1 MSIYKSAV
9 NKPVT
14 TLMVFAA
21 VMVAGLYALYHLP
34 IDQFPEIE
42 PPFVTVMTTYSGA
55 NASEIETNITEL
67 LEDAFNS
74 VQGIKEIYSTSSDNI
89 SVISMEF
96 EWGANL
102 DEAVNDVRS
111 AIDMYYDFLP
121 DGTSRPSIFKLS
133 TSMMPILMYTV
144 TADESYNGL
153 NKILEEQVVNP
164 LKRIDGIGS
173 INVTGAPKRYVYV
186 DVDAKKM
193 DAAGLSLEQVTNA
206 IAVNN
211 MNLPAGNVKMG
222 RETYQL
228 RVEGEFEFS
237 EEIRN
242 LVVGV
247 FNNAPVF
254 IRDIA
259 QVNDTVKDLSLE
271 ERSNGAQAA
280 RLTITR
286 QSGAN
291 SVAVCKKVKKELE
304 QLETNLPT
312 DIETHLVFD
321 TSKFISRSISN
332 LSSALFFALLFVVV
346 VVLFF
351 VGRFRATLIIALTIP
366 ISLVVAAIYLFAT
379 GSSLNIISMS
389 SLSIAIGMV
398 VDDAIV
404 VLENITKH
412 IRRGSNP
419 REAAIYATNEVW
431 VSVIVTTLVI
441 VAVFMPLTMLG
452 GMTGIMFKELGW
464 IVTIT
469 VCTSTA
475 AAISLTPMLSSRLLK
490 SRDKDEKPRLYDRTI
505 GKMLDSMDD
514 AYERLLRKAL
524 KHKVLILLVSIV
536 IFILSL
542 GLFRFIGT
550 EFMPSADQSRLS
562 ASIELQTGTRVE
574 QTLETT
580 SAIEQYIMNNCP
592 EVTLL
597 SSSTGSIDEAG
608 FAAMMSNSGSHL
620 INLNI
625 RLKDIDQRD
634 RSDIEIAE
642 QIRTY
647 LTTLPEVINYTVSAG
662 GLGMGVMGGA
672 STVDVEILGYDID
685 KTNAL
690 AQDVKILCQNLEGA
704 RDITISRKDD
714 KAELQVVLDKEK
726 LALHGLNS
734 ATVSNFI
741 RSRVYGATAG
751 YFREGG
757 EEYDIVVRL
766 EEQYRNSITDLEQLS
781 ISTATGTM
789 IKLSEIG
796 EIKEFW
802 SPPSID
808 RQRRERIVKVSV
820 TPVGV
825 SLGEMAASIQTVM
838 NGLEIPQDVII
849 NIGGDYEEQQ
859 ESFADLGLLFLLVIV
874 LVYLVMASQ
883 FESYSRPFVIMF
895 SIPFA
900 VTGAALAL
908 WITGTD
914 LSMIAA
920 LGLVLLVGIVVKNG
934 IVLVDF
940 INLMRDRGLEVNEA
954 IAVSGKSRLRPVLM
968 TAATTILG
976 MFPMAL
982 GIGEGSEIWS
992 PMGITIIGGMVVS
1005 TAITMIL
1012 IPVMYGLVARHG
1024 DRDKQEKA
1032 RKQFVFMND

>member
-133 TSMMPILMYTV
+133 TNMMPVLMYTV
-144 TADESYNGL
+144 TANESYNGL

-271 ERSNGAQAA
+271 ERSNGSQAA
-280 RLTITR
+280 RLSITR

-291 SVAVCKKVKKELE
+291 SVEVCKKVKKQLE
-304 QLETNLPT
+304 QLEKNLPT
-312 DIETHLVFD
+312 DVKTHLIFD
-321 TSKFISRSISN
+321 TSKFISSSISN
-332 LSSALFFALLFVVV
+332 LASALFFALLFVVV

-366 ISLVVAAIYLFAT
+366 ISLVVAAIFLFAT

-419 REAAIYATNEVW
+419 REASIYATNEVW

-469 VCTSTA
+469 VCTSTV

-490 SRDKDEKPRLYDRTI
+490 SREDEKPRWYDRTI
-505 GKMLDSMDD
+505 GKMLDRMDE
-514 AYERLLRKAL
+514 AYENLLRKAL
-524 KHKVLILLVSIV
+524 RHKVLILVSSLA
-536 IFILSL
+536 IFVLSL

-550 EFMPSADQSRLS
+550 EFLPSADQSRLS
-562 ASIELQTGTRVE
+562 ASIELQTGIRVE
-574 QTLETT
+574 KTLETT
-580 SAIEQYIMNNCP
+580 SAIEQYIMENCP

-597 SSSTGSIDEAG
+597 SSSTGSLDEAG
-608 FAAMMSNSGSHL
+608 FAAMFSNSGSHL

-625 RLKDIDQRD
+625 RLKEINQRK
-634 RSDIEIAE
+634 RSDTEIAE
-642 QIRTY
+642 QIRSY
-647 LTTLPEVINYTVSAG
+647 LGTLPEVINYTVVAG
-662 GLGMGVMGGA
+662 GTGMGGGN
-672 STVDVEILGYDID
+672 STVDVEIMGYDFD

-690 AQDVKILCQNLEGA
+690 AQEVKALCQNLDGA
-704 RDITISRKDD
+704 RDISISRKDD

-726 LALHGLNS
+726 MALHGLNS

-741 RSRVYGATAG
+741 RNRVYGATAG

-766 EEQYRNSITDLEQLS
+766 EEQYRNSISDLNQLS
-781 ISTATGTM
+781 IPTAMGTL
-789 IKLSEIG
+789 IKLGEIG

-825 SLGEMAASIQTVM
+825 SLGEMAASVQTLV
-838 NGLEIPQDVII
+838 NGMEIPQGVMV

-859 ESFADLGLLFLLVIV
+859 ESFADLGLLFLAVIV

-895 SIPFA
+895 SVPFA
-900 VTGAALAL
+900 ITGATLAL

-920 LGLVLLVGIVVKNG
+920 LGLVLLVGIIVKNG

-940 INLMRDRGLEVNEA
+940 INLMRDRGLELNEA
-954 IAVSGKSRLRPVLM
+954 IAVAGKSRLKPVLM
-968 TAATTILG
+968 TATTTILG

-992 PMGITIIGGMVVS
+992 PMGITIIGGMLVS
-1005 TAITMIL
+1005 TAITMVL

>member
-55 NASEIETNITEL
+55 NASEIESNITEL

-121 DGTSRPSIFKLS
+121 EGTSRPSIFKLS
-133 TSMMPILMYTV
+133 TNMMPVLMYTV

-222 RETYQL
+222 REIYQL

-271 ERSNGAQAA
+271 ERSNGLQAA
-280 RLTITR
+280 RLSITR

-291 SVAVCKKVKKELE
+291 SVAVCKKVKKQLE
-304 QLETNLPT
+304 QLEKNLPT
-312 DIETHLVFD
+312 DVKTHLIFD
-321 TSKFISRSISN
+321 TSKFISSSISN

-366 ISLVVAAIYLFAT
+366 ISLVVAAIFLFAT

-419 REAAIYATNEVW
+419 REASIYATNEVW

-469 VCTSTA
+469 VCTSTV
-475 AAISLTPMLSSRLLK
+475 AAISLTPMLSSKLLK
-490 SRDKDEKPRLYDRTI
+490 SRKDEKPGWYDRTI
-505 GKMLDSMDD
+505 GKMLDRMDE
-514 AYERLLRKAL
+514 AYENLLRKAL
-524 KHKVLILLVSIV
+524 RHKVLILVSSLA
-536 IFILSL
+536 IFVLSL

-574 QTLETT
+574 KTLETT
-580 SAIEQYIMNNCP
+580 SAIEQYIMEHCP

-597 SSSTGSIDEAG
+597 SSSTGSLDEAG
-608 FAAMMSNSGSHL
+608 LAAMFSKSGSHL

-625 RLKDIDQRD
+625 RLKEINQRK
-634 RSDIEIAE
+634 RSDTDIAE
-642 QIRTY
+642 QIRSY
-647 LTTLPEVINYTVSAG
+647 LGTLPEVINYTVVAG
-662 GLGMGVMGGA
+662 GSGMGGMGGN
-672 STVDVEILGYDID
+672 STVDVEILGYDFD

-690 AQDVKILCQNLEGA
+690 AQEVKALCQNLDGA
-704 RDITISRKDD
+704 RDVSISRKDD

-726 LALHGLNS
+726 MALHGLNS
-734 ATVSNFI
+734 AGVSNFI

-766 EEQYRNSITDLEQLS
+766 EEQYRNSISDLKQLS
-781 ISTATGTM
+781 IPTAMGTL
-789 IKLSEIG
+789 IKLGEIG

-802 SPPSID
+802 SPPAIE

-825 SLGEMAASIQTVM
+825 SLGEMAASVQTLV
-838 NGLEIPQDVII
+838 NGMEIPQGII
-849 NIGGDYEEQQ
+849 VNIGGDYEEQQ
-859 ESFADLGLLFLLVIV
+859 ESFADLGLLFLAVIV

-895 SIPFA
+895 SVPFA

-940 INLMRDRGLEVNEA
+940 INLMRDRGLELNEA
-954 IAVSGKSRLRPVLM
+954 IAVAGKSRLKPVLM
-968 TAATTILG
+968 TATTTILG

-992 PMGITIIGGMVVS
+992 PMGITIIGGMLVS
-1005 TAITMIL
+1005 TAITMVL

>member
-1 MSIYKSAV
+1 M
-9 NKPVT
+9 
-14 TLMVFAA
+14 
-21 VMVAGLYALYHLP
+21 
-34 IDQFPEIE
+34 
-42 PPFVTVMTTYSGA
+42 
-55 NASEIETNITEL
+55 
-67 LEDAFNS
+67 
-74 VQGIKEIYSTSSDNI
+74 
-89 SVISMEF
+89 
-96 EWGANL
+96 
-102 DEAVNDVRS
+102 
-111 AIDMYYDFLP
+111 
-121 DGTSRPSIFKLS
+121 
-133 TSMMPILMYTV
+133 
-144 TADESYNGL
+144 
-153 NKILEEQVVNP
+153 
-164 LKRIDGIGS
+164 
-173 INVTGAPKRYVYV
+173 
-186 DVDAKKM
+186 
-193 DAAGLSLEQVTNA
+193 
-206 IAVNN
+206 
-211 MNLPAGNVKMG
+211 
-222 RETYQL
+222 
-228 RVEGEFEFS
+228 
-237 EEIRN
+237 
-242 LVVGV
+242 VGV

-271 ERSNGAQAA
+271 ERSNGSQAA
-280 RLTITR
+280 RLSITR

-291 SVAVCKKVKKELE
+291 SVEVCKKVKKQLD
-304 QLETNLPT
+304 QLEKNLPT
-312 DIETHLVFD
+312 DVKTHLIFD
-321 TSKFISRSISN
+321 TSKFISSSISN
-332 LSSALFFALLFVVV
+332 LASALFFALLFVVV

-366 ISLVVAAIYLFAT
+366 ISLVVAAIFLFAT

-419 REAAIYATNEVW
+419 REASIYATNEVW

-469 VCTSTA
+469 VCTSTV

-490 SRDKDEKPRLYDRTI
+490 SREDEKPRWYDRTI
-505 GKMLDSMDD
+505 GKMLDRMDE
-514 AYERLLRKAL
+514 AYENLLRKAL
-524 KHKVLILLVSIV
+524 RHKVLILVSSLA
-536 IFILSL
+536 IFVLSL

-550 EFMPSADQSRLS
+550 EFLPSADQSRLS

-574 QTLETT
+574 KTLETT
-580 SAIEQYIMNNCP
+580 SAIEQYIMENCP

-597 SSSTGSIDEAG
+597 SSSTGSLDEAG
-608 FAAMMSNSGSHL
+608 FAAMFSNSGSHL

-625 RLKDIDQRD
+625 RLKEINQRK
-634 RSDIEIAE
+634 RSDTEIAE
-642 QIRTY
+642 QIRSY
-647 LTTLPEVINYTVSAG
+647 LGTLPEVINYTVVAG
-662 GLGMGVMGGA
+662 GTGMGGGN
-672 STVDVEILGYDID
+672 STVDVEIMGYDFD

-690 AQDVKILCQNLEGA
+690 AQEVKALCQNLDGA
-704 RDITISRKDD
+704 RDISISRKDD

-726 LALHGLNS
+726 MALHGLNS

-741 RSRVYGATAG
+741 RNRVYGATAG

-766 EEQYRNSITDLEQLS
+766 EEQYRNSISDLEQLS
-781 ISTATGTM
+781 IPTAMGTL
-789 IKLSEIG
+789 IKLGEIG

-825 SLGEMAASIQTVM
+825 SLGEMAASVQTLV
-838 NGLEIPQDVII
+838 NGMEIPQGVMV

-859 ESFADLGLLFLLVIV
+859 ESFADLGLLFLAVIV

-895 SIPFA
+895 SVPFA
-900 VTGAALAL
+900 ITGAALAL

-940 INLMRDRGLEVNEA
+940 INLMRDRGLELNEA
-954 IAVSGKSRLRPVLM
+954 IAVAGKSRLKPVLM
-968 TAATTILG
+968 TATTTILG

-992 PMGITIIGGMVVS
+992 PMGITIIGGMLVS
-1005 TAITMIL
+1005 TAITMVL

-1024 DRDKQEKA
+1024 DRDKQEKT
-1032 RKQFVFMND
+1032 RKQFVFMNK

>member
-1 MSIYKSAV
+1 MSIYKSTV

-96 EWGANL
+96 EWGGNL

-133 TSMMPILMYTV
+133 TNMMPVLMYTV

-222 RETYQL
+222 RENYQL

-271 ERSNGAQAA
+271 ERSNGSQAA
-280 RLTITR
+280 RLSITR

-291 SVAVCKKVKKELE
+291 SVEVCKKVKKQLE
-304 QLETNLPT
+304 QLEKNLPT
-312 DIETHLVFD
+312 DVKTHLIFD
-321 TSKFISRSISN
+321 TSKFISSSISN
-332 LSSALFFALLFVVV
+332 LASALFFALLFVVV

-366 ISLVVAAIYLFAT
+366 ISLVVAAIFLFAT

-419 REAAIYATNEVW
+419 REASIYATNEVW

-469 VCTSTA
+469 VCTSTV

-490 SRDKDEKPRLYDRTI
+490 SREDEKPRWYDRTI
-505 GKMLDSMDD
+505 GKMLDRMDE
-514 AYERLLRKAL
+514 AYENLLRKAL
-524 KHKVLILLVSIV
+524 RHKVLILVSSLA
-536 IFILSL
+536 IFVLSL

-550 EFMPSADQSRLS
+550 EFLPSADQSRLS

-574 QTLETT
+574 KTLETT
-580 SAIEQYIMNNCP
+580 SAIEQYIMENCP

-597 SSSTGSIDEAG
+597 SSSTGSLDEAG
-608 FAAMMSNSGSHL
+608 FAAMFSNSGSHL

-625 RLKDIDQRD
+625 RLKEINQRK
-634 RSDIEIAE
+634 RSDTEIAE
-642 QIRTY
+642 QIRSY
-647 LTTLPEVINYTVSAG
+647 LGTLPEVINYTVVAG
-662 GLGMGVMGGA
+662 GTGMGGGN
-672 STVDVEILGYDID
+672 STGDVEIMGYDFD

-690 AQDVKILCQNLEGA
+690 AQEVKALCQNLDGA
-704 RDITISRKDD
+704 RDISISRKDD

-726 LALHGLNS
+726 MALHGLNS

-741 RSRVYGATAG
+741 RNRVYGATAG

-766 EEQYRNSITDLEQLS
+766 EEQYRNSISDLNQLS
-781 ISTATGTM
+781 IPTAMGTL

-796 EIKEFW
+796 EIREFW

-825 SLGEMAASIQTVM
+825 SLGEMAASVQTLV
-838 NGLEIPQDVII
+838 NGMEIPEGVMV

-859 ESFADLGLLFLLVIV
+859 ESFADLGLLFLAVIV

-895 SIPFA
+895 SVPFA
-900 VTGAALAL
+900 ITGATLAL

-940 INLMRDRGLEVNEA
+940 INLMRDRGLELNEA
-954 IAVSGKSRLRPVLM
+954 IAVAGKSRLKPVLM
-968 TAATTILG
+968 TATTTILG

-992 PMGITIIGGMVVS
+992 PMGITIIGGMLVS
-1005 TAITMIL
+1005 TAITMVL

>member
-133 TSMMPILMYTV
+133 TNMMPVLMYTV
-144 TADESYNGL
+144 TANESYNGL

-271 ERSNGAQAA
+271 ERSNGSQAA
-280 RLTITR
+280 RLSITR

-291 SVAVCKKVKKELE
+291 SVEVCKKVKKQLD
-304 QLETNLPT
+304 QLEKNLPT
-312 DIETHLVFD
+312 DVKTHLIFD
-321 TSKFISRSISN
+321 TSKFISSSISN
-332 LSSALFFALLFVVV
+332 LASALFFALLFVVV

-366 ISLVVAAIYLFAT
+366 ISLVVAAIFLFAT

-419 REAAIYATNEVW
+419 REASIYATNEVW

-469 VCTSTA
+469 VCTSTV

-490 SRDKDEKPRLYDRTI
+490 SREDEKPRWYDRTI
-505 GKMLDSMDD
+505 GKMLDRMDE
-514 AYERLLRKAL
+514 AYENLLRKAL
-524 KHKVLILLVSIV
+524 RHKVLILVSSLA
-536 IFILSL
+536 IFVLSL

-550 EFMPSADQSRLS
+550 EFLPSADQSRLS

-574 QTLETT
+574 KTLETT
-580 SAIEQYIMNNCP
+580 SAIEQYIMENCP

-597 SSSTGSIDEAG
+597 SSSTGSLDEAG
-608 FAAMMSNSGSHL
+608 FAAMFSNSGSHL

-625 RLKDIDQRD
+625 RLKEINQRK
-634 RSDIEIAE
+634 RSDTEIAE
-642 QIRTY
+642 QIRSY
-647 LTTLPEVINYTVSAG
+647 LGTLPEVINYTVVAG
-662 GLGMGVMGGA
+662 GTGMGGGN
-672 STVDVEILGYDID
+672 STVDVEIMGYDFD

-690 AQDVKILCQNLEGA
+690 AQEVKALCQNLDGA
-704 RDITISRKDD
+704 RDISISRKDD

-726 LALHGLNS
+726 MALHGLNS

-741 RSRVYGATAG
+741 RNRVYGATAG

-766 EEQYRNSITDLEQLS
+766 EEQYRNSISDLNQLS
-781 ISTATGTM
+781 IPTAMGTL

-796 EIKEFW
+796 EIREFW

-825 SLGEMAASIQTVM
+825 SLGEMAASVQTLV
-838 NGLEIPQDVII
+838 NGMEIPQGVMV

-859 ESFADLGLLFLLVIV
+859 ESFADLGLLFLAVIV

-895 SIPFA
+895 SVPFA
-900 VTGAALAL
+900 ITGATLAL

-940 INLMRDRGLEVNEA
+940 INLMRDRGLELNEA
-954 IAVSGKSRLRPVLM
+954 IAVAGKSRLKPVLM
-968 TAATTILG
+968 TATTTILG

-992 PMGITIIGGMVVS
+992 PMGITIIGGMLVS
-1005 TAITMIL
+1005 TAITMVL

>member
-133 TSMMPILMYTV
+133 TNMMPVLMYTV
-144 TADESYNGL
+144 TANESYNGL

-271 ERSNGAQAA
+271 ERSNGSQAA
-280 RLTITR
+280 RLSITR

-291 SVAVCKKVKKELE
+291 SVEVCKKVKKQLD
-304 QLETNLPT
+304 QLEKNLPT
-312 DIETHLVFD
+312 DVKTHLIFD
-321 TSKFISRSISN
+321 TSKFISSSISN
-332 LSSALFFALLFVVV
+332 LASALFFALLFVVV

-366 ISLVVAAIYLFAT
+366 ISLVVAAIFLFAT

-419 REAAIYATNEVW
+419 REASIYATNEVW

-469 VCTSTA
+469 VCTSTV

-490 SRDKDEKPRLYDRTI
+490 SREDEKPRWYDRTI
-505 GKMLDSMDD
+505 GKMLDRMDE
-514 AYERLLRKAL
+514 AYENLLRKAL
-524 KHKVLILLVSIV
+524 RHKVLILVSSLA
-536 IFILSL
+536 IFVLSL

-550 EFMPSADQSRLS
+550 EFLPSADQSRLS

-574 QTLETT
+574 KTLETT
-580 SAIEQYIMNNCP
+580 SAIEQYIMENCP

-597 SSSTGSIDEAG
+597 SSSTGSLDEAG
-608 FAAMMSNSGSHL
+608 FAAMFSNSGSHL

-625 RLKDIDQRD
+625 RLKEINQRK
-634 RSDIEIAE
+634 RSDTEIAE
-642 QIRTY
+642 QIRSY
-647 LTTLPEVINYTVSAG
+647 LGTLPEVINYTVVAG
-662 GLGMGVMGGA
+662 GTGMGGGN
-672 STVDVEILGYDID
+672 STVDVEIMGYDFD

-690 AQDVKILCQNLEGA
+690 AQEVKALCQNLDGA
-704 RDITISRKDD
+704 RDI
-714 KAELQVVLDKEK
+714 
-726 LALHGLNS
+726 
-734 ATVSNFI
+734 
-741 RSRVYGATAG
+741 
-751 YFREGG
+751 
-757 EEYDIVVRL
+757 
-766 EEQYRNSITDLEQLS
+766 S
-781 ISTATGTM
+781 ISAKTTKPNCRWCSTKKKWPCTA
-789 IKLSEIG
+789 
-796 EIKEFW
+796 
-802 SPPSID
+802 
-808 RQRRERIVKVSV
+808 
-820 TPVGV
+820 
-825 SLGEMAASIQTVM
+825 
-838 NGLEIPQDVII
+838 
-849 NIGGDYEEQQ
+849 
-859 ESFADLGLLFLLVIV
+859 
-874 LVYLVMASQ
+874 
-883 FESYSRPFVIMF
+883 
-895 SIPFA
+895 
-900 VTGAALAL
+900 
-908 WITGTD
+908 
-914 LSMIAA
+914 
-920 LGLVLLVGIVVKNG
+920 
-934 IVLVDF
+934 
-940 INLMRDRGLEVNEA
+940 
-954 IAVSGKSRLRPVLM
+954 
-968 TAATTILG
+968 
-976 MFPMAL
+976 
-982 GIGEGSEIWS
+982 
-992 PMGITIIGGMVVS
+992 
-1005 TAITMIL
+1005 
-1012 IPVMYGLVARHG
+1012 
-1024 DRDKQEKA
+1024 
-1032 RKQFVFMND
+1032 

>member
-133 TSMMPILMYTV
+133 TNMMPVLMYTV
-144 TADESYNGL
+144 TANESYNGL

-271 ERSNGAQAA
+271 ERSNGSQAA
-280 RLTITR
+280 RLSITR

-291 SVAVCKKVKKELE
+291 SVEVCKKVKKQLD
-304 QLETNLPT
+304 QLEKNLPT
-312 DIETHLVFD
+312 DVKTHLIFD
-321 TSKFISRSISN
+321 TSKFISSSISN
-332 LSSALFFALLFVVV
+332 LASALFFALLFVVV

-366 ISLVVAAIYLFAT
+366 ISLVVAAIFLFAT

-419 REAAIYATNEVW
+419 REASIYATNEVW

-469 VCTSTA
+469 VCTSTV

-490 SRDKDEKPRLYDRTI
+490 SREDEKPRWYDRTI
-505 GKMLDSMDD
+505 GKMLDRMDE
-514 AYERLLRKAL
+514 AYENLLRKAL
-524 KHKVLILLVSIV
+524 RHKVLILVSSLA
-536 IFILSL
+536 IFVLSL

-550 EFMPSADQSRLS
+550 EFLPSADQSRLS

-574 QTLETT
+574 KTLETT
-580 SAIEQYIMNNCP
+580 SAIEQYIMENCP

-597 SSSTGSIDEAG
+597 SSSTGSLDEAG
-608 FAAMMSNSGSHL
+608 FAAMFSNSGSHL

-625 RLKDIDQRD
+625 RLKEINQRK
-634 RSDIEIAE
+634 RSDTEIAE
-642 QIRTY
+642 QIRSY
-647 LTTLPEVINYTVSAG
+647 LGTLPEVINYTVVAG
-662 GLGMGVMGGA
+662 GTGMGGGN
-672 STVDVEILGYDID
+672 STVDVEIMGYDFD

-690 AQDVKILCQNLEGA
+690 AQEVKALCQNLDGA
-704 RDITISRKDD
+704 RDISISRKDD

-726 LALHGLNS
+726 MALHGLNS

-741 RSRVYGATAG
+741 RNRVYGATAG

-766 EEQYRNSITDLEQLS
+766 EEQYRNSISDLNQLS
-781 ISTATGTM
+781 IPTAMGTL

-796 EIKEFW
+796 EIREFW

-825 SLGEMAASIQTVM
+825 SLGEMAASVQTLV
-838 NGLEIPQDVII
+838 NGMEIPQGVMV

-859 ESFADLGLLFLLVIV
+859 ESFADLGLLFLAVIV

-895 SIPFA
+895 SVPFA
-900 VTGAALAL
+900 ITGATLAL

-920 LGLVLLVGIVVKNG
+920 LGLVLLVGIIVKNG

-940 INLMRDRGLEVNEA
+940 INLMRDRGLELNEA
-954 IAVSGKSRLRPVLM
+954 IAVAGKSRLKPVLM
-968 TAATTILG
+968 TATTTILG

-992 PMGITIIGGMVVS
+992 PMGITIIGGMLVS
-1005 TAITMIL
+1005 TAITMVL

>member
-133 TSMMPILMYTV
+133 TNMMPVLMYTV
-144 TADESYNGL
+144 TANESYNGL

-271 ERSNGAQAA
+271 ERSNGSQAA
-280 RLTITR
+280 RLSITR

-291 SVAVCKKVKKELE
+291 SVEVCKKVKKQLD
-304 QLETNLPT
+304 QLEKNLPT
-312 DIETHLVFD
+312 DVKTHLIFD
-321 TSKFISRSISN
+321 TSKFISSSISN
-332 LSSALFFALLFVVV
+332 LASALFFALLFVVV

-366 ISLVVAAIYLFAT
+366 ISLVVAAIFLFAT

-419 REAAIYATNEVW
+419 REASIYATNEVW

-469 VCTSTA
+469 VCTSTV

-490 SRDKDEKPRLYDRTI
+490 SREDEKPRWYDRTI
-505 GKMLDSMDD
+505 GKMLDRMDE
-514 AYERLLRKAL
+514 AYENLLRKAL
-524 KHKVLILLVSIV
+524 RHKVLILVSSLA
-536 IFILSL
+536 IFVLSL

-550 EFMPSADQSRLS
+550 EFLPSADQSRLS

-574 QTLETT
+574 KTLETT
-580 SAIEQYIMNNCP
+580 SAIEQYIMENCP

-597 SSSTGSIDEAG
+597 SSSTGSLDEAG
-608 FAAMMSNSGSHL
+608 FAAMFSNSGSHL

-625 RLKDIDQRD
+625 RLKEINQRK
-634 RSDIEIAE
+634 RSDTEIAE
-642 QIRTY
+642 QIRSY
-647 LTTLPEVINYTVSAG
+647 LGTLPEVINYTVVAG
-662 GLGMGVMGGA
+662 GTGMGGGN
-672 STVDVEILGYDID
+672 STVDVEIMGYDFD

-690 AQDVKILCQNLEGA
+690 AQEVKALCQNLDGA
-704 RDITISRKDD
+704 RDISISRKDD

-726 LALHGLNS
+726 MALHGLNS

-741 RSRVYGATAG
+741 RNRVYGATAG

-766 EEQYRNSITDLEQLS
+766 EEEYRNSISDLEQLS
-781 ISTATGTM
+781 IPTAMGTL
-789 IKLSEIG
+789 IKLGEIG

-825 SLGEMAASIQTVM
+825 SLGEMAASVQTLV
-838 NGLEIPQDVII
+838 NGMEIPQGVMV

-859 ESFADLGLLFLLVIV
+859 ESFADLGLLFLAVIV

-895 SIPFA
+895 SVPFA
-900 VTGAALAL
+900 ITGAALAL

-940 INLMRDRGLEVNEA
+940 INLMRDRGLELNEA
-954 IAVSGKSRLRPVLM
+954 IAVAGKSRLKPVLM
-968 TAATTILG
+968 TATTTILG

-992 PMGITIIGGMVVS
+992 PMGITIIGGMLVS
-1005 TAITMIL
+1005 TAITMVL

>member
-133 TSMMPILMYTV
+133 TNMMPVLMYTV
-144 TADESYNGL
+144 TANESYNGL

-271 ERSNGAQAA
+271 ERSNGSQAA
-280 RLTITR
+280 RLSITR

-291 SVAVCKKVKKELE
+291 SVEVCKKVKKQLD
-304 QLETNLPT
+304 QLEKNLPT
-312 DIETHLVFD
+312 DVKTHLIFD
-321 TSKFISRSISN
+321 TSKFISSSISN
-332 LSSALFFALLFVVV
+332 LASALFFALLFVVV

-366 ISLVVAAIYLFAT
+366 ISLVVAAIFLFAT

-419 REAAIYATNEVW
+419 REASIYATNEVW

-469 VCTSTA
+469 VCTSTV

-490 SRDKDEKPRLYDRTI
+490 SREDEKPRWYDRTI
-505 GKMLDSMDD
+505 GKMLDRMDE
-514 AYERLLRKAL
+514 AYENLLRKAL
-524 KHKVLILLVSIV
+524 RHKVLILVSSLA
-536 IFILSL
+536 IFVLSL

-550 EFMPSADQSRLS
+550 EFLPSADQSRLS

-574 QTLETT
+574 KTLETT
-580 SAIEQYIMNNCP
+580 SAIEQYIMENCP

-597 SSSTGSIDEAG
+597 SSSTGSLDEAG
-608 FAAMMSNSGSHL
+608 FAAMFSNSGSHL

-625 RLKDIDQRD
+625 RLKEINQRK
-634 RSDIEIAE
+634 RSDTEIAE
-642 QIRTY
+642 QIRSY
-647 LTTLPEVINYTVSAG
+647 LGTLPEVINYTVVAG
-662 GLGMGVMGGA
+662 GTGMGGGN
-672 STVDVEILGYDID
+672 STVDVEIMGYDFD

-690 AQDVKILCQNLEGA
+690 AQEVKALCQNLDGA
-704 RDITISRKDD
+704 RDISISRKDD

-726 LALHGLNS
+726 MALHGLNS

-741 RSRVYGATAG
+741 RNRVYGATAG

-766 EEQYRNSITDLEQLS
+766 EEQYRNSISDLNQLS
-781 ISTATGTM
+781 IPTAMGTL
-789 IKLSEIG
+789 IKLGEIG

-825 SLGEMAASIQTVM
+825 SLGEMAASVQTLV
-838 NGLEIPQDVII
+838 NGMEIPQGVMV

-859 ESFADLGLLFLLVIV
+859 ESFADLGLLFLAVIV

-895 SIPFA
+895 SVPFA
-900 VTGAALAL
+900 ITGAALAL

-940 INLMRDRGLEVNEA
+940 INLMRDRGLELNEA
-954 IAVSGKSRLRPVLM
+954 IAVAGKSRLKPVLM
-968 TAATTILG
+968 TATTTILG

-992 PMGITIIGGMVVS
+992 PMGITIIGGMLVS
-1005 TAITMIL
+1005 TAITMVL

>member
-55 NASEIETNITEL
+55 NASEIESNITEL

-121 DGTSRPSIFKLS
+121 EGTSRPSIFKLS
-133 TSMMPILMYTV
+133 TNMMPVLMYTV

-222 RETYQL
+222 REIYQL

-271 ERSNGAQAA
+271 ERSNGLQAA
-280 RLTITR
+280 RLSITR

-291 SVAVCKKVKKELE
+291 SVEVCKKVKKQLE
-304 QLETNLPT
+304 QLEKNLPT
-312 DIETHLVFD
+312 DVKTHLIFD
-321 TSKFISRSISN
+321 TSKFISSSISN

-366 ISLVVAAIYLFAT
+366 ISLVVAAIFLFAT

-419 REAAIYATNEVW
+419 REASIYATNEVW

-469 VCTSTA
+469 VCTSTV
-475 AAISLTPMLSSRLLK
+475 AAISLTPMLSSKLLK
-490 SRDKDEKPRLYDRTI
+490 SRKDEKPGWYDRTI
-505 GKMLDSMDD
+505 GKMLDRMDE
-514 AYERLLRKAL
+514 AYENLLRKAL
-524 KHKVLILLVSIV
+524 RHKVLILVSSLA
-536 IFILSL
+536 IFVLSL

-574 QTLETT
+574 KTLETT
-580 SAIEQYIMNNCP
+580 SAIEQYIMEHCP

-597 SSSTGSIDEAG
+597 SSSTGSLDEAG
-608 FAAMMSNSGSHL
+608 LAAMFSKSGSHL

-625 RLKDIDQRD
+625 RLKEINQRK
-634 RSDIEIAE
+634 RSDTDIAE
-642 QIRTY
+642 QIRSY
-647 LTTLPEVINYTVSAG
+647 LGTLPEVINYTVVAG
-662 GLGMGVMGGA
+662 GSGMGGMGGN
-672 STVDVEILGYDID
+672 STVDVEILGYDFD

-690 AQDVKILCQNLEGA
+690 AQEVKALCQNLDGA
-704 RDITISRKDD
+704 RDVSISRKDD

-726 LALHGLNS
+726 MALHGLNS
-734 ATVSNFI
+734 AGVSNFI

-766 EEQYRNSITDLEQLS
+766 EEQYRNSISDLKQLS
-781 ISTATGTM
+781 IPTAMGTL
-789 IKLSEIG
+789 IKLGEIG

-802 SPPSID
+802 SPPAIE

-825 SLGEMAASIQTVM
+825 SLGEMAASVQTLV
-838 NGLEIPQDVII
+838 NGMEIPQGII
-849 NIGGDYEEQQ
+849 VNIGGDYEEQQ
-859 ESFADLGLLFLLVIV
+859 ESFADLGLLFLAVIV

-895 SIPFA
+895 SVPFA

-940 INLMRDRGLEVNEA
+940 INLMRDRGLELNEA
-954 IAVSGKSRLRPVLM
+954 IAVAGKSRLKPVLM
-968 TAATTILG
+968 TATTTILG

-992 PMGITIIGGMVVS
+992 PMGITIIGGMLVS
-1005 TAITMIL
+1005 TAITMVL

-1032 RKQFVFMND
+1032 RKQFVFMNK

>member
-133 TSMMPILMYTV
+133 TNMMPVLMYTV
-144 TADESYNGL
+144 TANESYNGL

-271 ERSNGAQAA
+271 ERSNGSQAA
-280 RLTITR
+280 RLSITR

-291 SVAVCKKVKKELE
+291 SVEVCKKVKKQLD
-304 QLETNLPT
+304 QLEKNLPT
-312 DIETHLVFD
+312 DVKTHLIFD
-321 TSKFISRSISN
+321 TSKFISSSISN
-332 LSSALFFALLFVVV
+332 LASALFFALLFVVV

-366 ISLVVAAIYLFAT
+366 ISLVVAAIFLFAT

-419 REAAIYATNEVW
+419 REASIYATNEVW

-469 VCTSTA
+469 VCTSTV

-490 SRDKDEKPRLYDRTI
+490 SREDEKPRWYDRTI
-505 GKMLDSMDD
+505 GKMLDRMDE
-514 AYERLLRKAL
+514 AYENLLRKAL
-524 KHKVLILLVSIV
+524 RHKVLILVSSLA
-536 IFILSL
+536 IFVLSL

-550 EFMPSADQSRLS
+550 EFLPSADQSRLS
-562 ASIELQTGTRVE
+562 ASIELQTGIRVE
-574 QTLETT
+574 KTLETT
-580 SAIEQYIMNNCP
+580 SAIEQYIMENCP

-597 SSSTGSIDEAG
+597 SSSTGSLDEAG
-608 FAAMMSNSGSHL
+608 FAAMFSNSGSHL

-625 RLKDIDQRD
+625 RLKEINQRK
-634 RSDIEIAE
+634 RSDTEIAE
-642 QIRTY
+642 QIRSY
-647 LTTLPEVINYTVSAG
+647 LGTLPEVINYTVVAG
-662 GLGMGVMGGA
+662 GTGMGGGN
-672 STVDVEILGYDID
+672 STVDVEIMGYDFD

-690 AQDVKILCQNLEGA
+690 AQEVKALCQNLDGA
-704 RDITISRKDD
+704 RDISISRKDD

-726 LALHGLNS
+726 MALHGLNS

-741 RSRVYGATAG
+741 RNRVYGATAG

-766 EEQYRNSITDLEQLS
+766 EEQYRNSISDLNQLS
-781 ISTATGTM
+781 IPTAMGTL

-796 EIKEFW
+796 EIREFW

-825 SLGEMAASIQTVM
+825 SLGEMAASVQTLV
-838 NGLEIPQDVII
+838 NGMEIPQGVMV

-859 ESFADLGLLFLLVIV
+859 ESFADLGLLFLAVIV

-895 SIPFA
+895 SVPFA
-900 VTGAALAL
+900 ITGAALAL

-920 LGLVLLVGIVVKNG
+920 LGLVLLVGIIVKNG

-940 INLMRDRGLEVNEA
+940 INLMRDRGLELNEA
-954 IAVSGKSRLRPVLM
+954 IAVAGKSRLKPVLM
-968 TAATTILG
+968 TATTTILG

-992 PMGITIIGGMVVS
+992 PMGITIIGGMLVS
-1005 TAITMIL
+1005 TAITMVL

>member
-1 MSIYKSAV
+1 MSIYKSTV

-133 TSMMPILMYTV
+133 TNMMPVLMYTV
-144 TADESYNGL
+144 TANESYNGL

-271 ERSNGAQAA
+271 ERSNGSQAA
-280 RLTITR
+280 RLSITR

-291 SVAVCKKVKKELE
+291 SVEVCKKVKKQLD
-304 QLETNLPT
+304 QLEKNLPT
-312 DIETHLVFD
+312 DVKTHLIFD
-321 TSKFISRSISN
+321 TSKFISSSISN
-332 LSSALFFALLFVVV
+332 LASALFFALLFVVV

-366 ISLVVAAIYLFAT
+366 ISLVVAAIFLFAT

-419 REAAIYATNEVW
+419 REASIYATNEVW

-469 VCTSTA
+469 VCTSTV

-490 SRDKDEKPRLYDRTI
+490 SREDEKPRWYDRTI
-505 GKMLDSMDD
+505 GKMLDRMDE
-514 AYERLLRKAL
+514 AYENLLRKAL
-524 KHKVLILLVSIV
+524 RHKVLILVSSLA
-536 IFILSL
+536 IFVLSL

-550 EFMPSADQSRLS
+550 EFLPSADQSRLS

-574 QTLETT
+574 KTLETT
-580 SAIEQYIMNNCP
+580 SAIEQYIMENCP

-597 SSSTGSIDEAG
+597 SSSTGSLDEAG
-608 FAAMMSNSGSHL
+608 FAAMFSNSGSHL

-625 RLKDIDQRD
+625 RLKEINQRK
-634 RSDIEIAE
+634 RSDTEIAE
-642 QIRTY
+642 QIRSY
-647 LTTLPEVINYTVSAG
+647 LGTLPEVINYTVVAG
-662 GLGMGVMGGA
+662 GTGMGGGN
-672 STVDVEILGYDID
+672 STVDVEIMGYDFD

-690 AQDVKILCQNLEGA
+690 AQEVKALCQNLDGA
-704 RDITISRKDD
+704 RDISISRKDD

-726 LALHGLNS
+726 MALHGLNS

-741 RSRVYGATAG
+741 RNRVYGATAG

-766 EEQYRNSITDLEQLS
+766 EEEYRNSISDLEQLS
-781 ISTATGTM
+781 IPTAMGTL
-789 IKLSEIG
+789 IKLGEIG

-825 SLGEMAASIQTVM
+825 SLGEMAASVQTLV
-838 NGLEIPQDVII
+838 NGMEIPQGVMV

-859 ESFADLGLLFLLVIV
+859 ESFADLGLLFLAVIV

-895 SIPFA
+895 SVPFA
-900 VTGAALAL
+900 ITGAALAL

-940 INLMRDRGLEVNEA
+940 INLMRDRGLELNEA
-954 IAVSGKSRLRPVLM
+954 IAVAGKSRLKPVLM
-968 TAATTILG
+968 TATTTILG

-992 PMGITIIGGMVVS
+992 PMGITIIGGMLVS
-1005 TAITMIL
+1005 TAITMVL

>member
-133 TSMMPILMYTV
+133 TNMMPVLMYTV

-271 ERSNGAQAA
+271 ERSNGSQAA
-280 RLTITR
+280 RLSITR

-291 SVAVCKKVKKELE
+291 SVEVCKKVKKQLE
-304 QLETNLPT
+304 QLEKNLPT
-312 DIETHLVFD
+312 DVKTHLIFD
-321 TSKFISRSISN
+321 TSKFISSSISN
-332 LSSALFFALLFVVV
+332 LASALFFALLFVVV

-366 ISLVVAAIYLFAT
+366 ISLVVAAIFLFAT

-419 REAAIYATNEVW
+419 REASIYATNEVW

-469 VCTSTA
+469 VCTSTV

-490 SRDKDEKPRLYDRTI
+490 SREDEKPRWYDRTI
-505 GKMLDSMDD
+505 GKMLDRMDE
-514 AYERLLRKAL
+514 AYENLLRKAL
-524 KHKVLILLVSIV
+524 RHKVLILVSSLA
-536 IFILSL
+536 IFVLSL

-550 EFMPSADQSRLS
+550 EFLPSADQSRLS

-574 QTLETT
+574 KTLETT
-580 SAIEQYIMNNCP
+580 SAIEQYIMENCP

-597 SSSTGSIDEAG
+597 SSSTGSLDEAG
-608 FAAMMSNSGSHL
+608 FAAMFSNSGSHL

-625 RLKDIDQRD
+625 RLKEINQRK
-634 RSDIEIAE
+634 RSDTEIAE
-642 QIRTY
+642 QIRSY
-647 LTTLPEVINYTVSAG
+647 LGTLPEVINYTVVAG
-662 GLGMGVMGGA
+662 GTGMGGGN
-672 STVDVEILGYDID
+672 STVDVEIMGYDFD

-690 AQDVKILCQNLEGA
+690 AQEVKALCQNLDGA
-704 RDITISRKDD
+704 RDISISRKDD

-726 LALHGLNS
+726 MALHGLNS

-741 RSRVYGATAG
+741 RNRVYGATAG

-766 EEQYRNSITDLEQLS
+766 EEQYRNSISDLNQLS
-781 ISTATGTM
+781 IPTAMGTL
-789 IKLSEIG
+789 IKLGEIG

-825 SLGEMAASIQTVM
+825 SLGEMAASVQTLV
-838 NGLEIPQDVII
+838 NGMEIPQGVMV

-859 ESFADLGLLFLLVIV
+859 ESFADLGLLFLAVIV

-895 SIPFA
+895 SVPFA
-900 VTGAALAL
+900 ITGATLAL

-940 INLMRDRGLEVNEA
+940 INLMRDRGLELNEA
-954 IAVSGKSRLRPVLM
+954 IAVAGKSRLKPVLM
-968 TAATTILG
+968 TATTTILG

-992 PMGITIIGGMVVS
+992 PMGITIIGGMLVS
-1005 TAITMIL
+1005 TAITMVL

>member
-1 MSIYKSAV
+1 MSIYKSTV

-133 TSMMPILMYTV
+133 TNMMPVLMYTV

-271 ERSNGAQAA
+271 ERSNGSQAA
-280 RLTITR
+280 RLSITR

-291 SVAVCKKVKKELE
+291 SVEVCKKVKKQLE
-304 QLETNLPT
+304 QLEKNLPT
-312 DIETHLVFD
+312 DVKTHLIFD
-321 TSKFISRSISN
+321 TSKFISSSISN
-332 LSSALFFALLFVVV
+332 LASALFFALLFVVV

-366 ISLVVAAIYLFAT
+366 ISLVVAAIFLFAT

-419 REAAIYATNEVW
+419 REASIYATNEVW

-469 VCTSTA
+469 VCTSTV

-490 SRDKDEKPRLYDRTI
+490 SREDEKPRWYDRTI
-505 GKMLDSMDD
+505 GKMLDRMDE
-514 AYERLLRKAL
+514 AYENLLRKAL
-524 KHKVLILLVSIV
+524 RHKVLILVSSLA
-536 IFILSL
+536 IFVLSL

-550 EFMPSADQSRLS
+550 EFLPSADQSRLS

-574 QTLETT
+574 KTLETT
-580 SAIEQYIMNNCP
+580 SAIEQYIMENCP

-597 SSSTGSIDEAG
+597 SSSTGSLDEAG
-608 FAAMMSNSGSHL
+608 FAAMFSNSGSHL
-620 INLNI
+620 INLKI
-625 RLKDIDQRD
+625 RLKEINQRK
-634 RSDIEIAE
+634 RSDTEIAE
-642 QIRTY
+642 QIRSY
-647 LTTLPEVINYTVSAG
+647 LGTLPEVINYTVVAG
-662 GLGMGVMGGA
+662 GTGMGGGN
-672 STVDVEILGYDID
+672 STVDVEIMGYDFD

-690 AQDVKILCQNLEGA
+690 AQEVKALCQNLDGA
-704 RDITISRKDD
+704 RDISISRKDD

-726 LALHGLNS
+726 MALHGLNS

-741 RSRVYGATAG
+741 RNRVYGATAG

-766 EEQYRNSITDLEQLS
+766 EEQYRNSISDLNQLS
-781 ISTATGTM
+781 IPTAMGTL

-796 EIKEFW
+796 EIREFW

-825 SLGEMAASIQTVM
+825 SLGEMAASVQTLV
-838 NGLEIPQDVII
+838 NGMEIPQGVMV

-859 ESFADLGLLFLLVIV
+859 ESFADLGLLFLAVIV

-895 SIPFA
+895 SVPFA
-900 VTGAALAL
+900 ITGAALAL

-940 INLMRDRGLEVNEA
+940 INLMRDRGLELNEA
-954 IAVSGKSRLRPVLM
+954 IAVAGKSRLKPVLM
-968 TAATTILG
+968 TATTTILG

-992 PMGITIIGGMVVS
+992 PMGITIIGGMLVS
-1005 TAITMIL
+1005 TAITMVL

>member
-1 MSIYKSAV
+1 MSIYKSTV

-133 TSMMPILMYTV
+133 TNMMPVLMYTV

-271 ERSNGAQAA
+271 ERSNGSQAA
-280 RLTITR
+280 RLSITR

-291 SVAVCKKVKKELE
+291 SVEVCKKVKKQLE
-304 QLETNLPT
+304 QLEKNLPT
-312 DIETHLVFD
+312 DVKTHLIFD
-321 TSKFISRSISN
+321 TSKFISSSISN
-332 LSSALFFALLFVVV
+332 LASALFFALLFVVV

-366 ISLVVAAIYLFAT
+366 ISLVVAAIFLFAT

-419 REAAIYATNEVW
+419 REASIYATNEVW

-469 VCTSTA
+469 VCTSTV

-490 SRDKDEKPRLYDRTI
+490 SREDEKPRWYDRTI
-505 GKMLDSMDD
+505 GKMLDRMDE
-514 AYERLLRKAL
+514 AYENLLRKAL
-524 KHKVLILLVSIV
+524 RHKVLILVSSLA
-536 IFILSL
+536 IFVLSL

-550 EFMPSADQSRLS
+550 EFLPSADQSRLS

-574 QTLETT
+574 KTLETT
-580 SAIEQYIMNNCP
+580 SAIEQYIMENCP

-597 SSSTGSIDEAG
+597 SSSTGSLDEAG
-608 FAAMMSNSGSHL
+608 FAAMFSNSGSHL

-625 RLKDIDQRD
+625 RLKEINQRK
-634 RSDIEIAE
+634 RSDTEIAE
-642 QIRTY
+642 QIRSY
-647 LTTLPEVINYTVSAG
+647 LGTLPEVINYTVVAG
-662 GLGMGVMGGA
+662 GTGMGGGN
-672 STVDVEILGYDID
+672 STVDVEIMGYDFD

-690 AQDVKILCQNLEGA
+690 AQEVKALCQNLDGA
-704 RDITISRKDD
+704 RDISISRKDD

-726 LALHGLNS
+726 MALHGLNS

-741 RSRVYGATAG
+741 RNRVYGATAG

-766 EEQYRNSITDLEQLS
+766 EEEYRTSISDLEQLS
-781 ISTATGTM
+781 IPTAMGTL
-789 IKLSEIG
+789 IKLGEIG

-825 SLGEMAASIQTVM
+825 SLGEMAASVQTLV
-838 NGLEIPQDVII
+838 NGMEIPQGVMV

-859 ESFADLGLLFLLVIV
+859 ESFADLGLLFLAVIV

-895 SIPFA
+895 SVPFA
-900 VTGAALAL
+900 ITGAALAL

-940 INLMRDRGLEVNEA
+940 INLMRDRGLELNEA
-954 IAVSGKSRLRPVLM
+954 IAVAGKSRLKPVLM
-968 TAATTILG
+968 TATTTILG

-992 PMGITIIGGMVVS
+992 PMGITIIGGMLVS
-1005 TAITMIL
+1005 TAITMVL

>member
-133 TSMMPILMYTV
+133 TNMMPVLMYTV
-144 TADESYNGL
+144 TANESYNGL

-271 ERSNGAQAA
+271 ERSNGSQAA
-280 RLTITR
+280 RLSITR

-291 SVAVCKKVKKELE
+291 SVEVCKKVKKQLE
-304 QLETNLPT
+304 QLEKNLPT
-312 DIETHLVFD
+312 DVKTHLIFD
-321 TSKFISRSISN
+321 TSKFISSSISN
-332 LSSALFFALLFVVV
+332 LASALFFALLFVVV

-366 ISLVVAAIYLFAT
+366 ISLVVAAIFLFAT

-419 REAAIYATNEVW
+419 REASIYATNEVW

-469 VCTSTA
+469 VCTSTV

-490 SRDKDEKPRLYDRTI
+490 SREDEKPRWYDRTI
-505 GKMLDSMDD
+505 GKMLDRMDE
-514 AYERLLRKAL
+514 AYENLLRKAL
-524 KHKVLILLVSIV
+524 RHKVLILVSSLA
-536 IFILSL
+536 IFVLSL

-550 EFMPSADQSRLS
+550 EFLPSADQSRLS

-574 QTLETT
+574 KTLETT
-580 SAIEQYIMNNCP
+580 SAIEQYIMENCP

-597 SSSTGSIDEAG
+597 SSSTGSLDEAG
-608 FAAMMSNSGSHL
+608 FAAMFSNSGSHL

-625 RLKDIDQRD
+625 RLKEINQRK
-634 RSDIEIAE
+634 RSDTEIAE
-642 QIRTY
+642 QIRSY
-647 LTTLPEVINYTVSAG
+647 LGTLPEVINYTVVAG
-662 GLGMGVMGGA
+662 GTGMGGGN
-672 STVDVEILGYDID
+672 STVDVEIMGYDFD

-690 AQDVKILCQNLEGA
+690 AQEVKALCQNLDGA
-704 RDITISRKDD
+704 RDISISRKDD

-726 LALHGLNS
+726 MALHGLNS

-741 RSRVYGATAG
+741 RNRVYGATAG

-766 EEQYRNSITDLEQLS
+766 EEQYRNSISDLNQLS
-781 ISTATGTM
+781 IPTAMGTL
-789 IKLSEIG
+789 IKLGEIG

-825 SLGEMAASIQTVM
+825 SLGEMAASVQTLV
-838 NGLEIPQDVII
+838 NGMEIPQGVMV

-859 ESFADLGLLFLLVIV
+859 ESFADLGLLFLAVIV

-895 SIPFA
+895 SVPFA
-900 VTGAALAL
+900 ITGATLAL

-940 INLMRDRGLEVNEA
+940 INLMRDRGLELNEA
-954 IAVSGKSRLRPVLM
+954 IAVAGKSRLKPVLM
-968 TAATTILG
+968 TATTTILG

-992 PMGITIIGGMVVS
+992 PMGITIIGGMLVS
-1005 TAITMIL
+1005 TAITMVL

>member
-133 TSMMPILMYTV
+133 TNMMPVLMYTV
-144 TADESYNGL
+144 TANESYNGL

-271 ERSNGAQAA
+271 ERSNGSQAA
-280 RLTITR
+280 RLSITR

-291 SVAVCKKVKKELE
+291 SVEVCKKVKKQLD
-304 QLETNLPT
+304 QLEKNLPT
-312 DIETHLVFD
+312 DVKTHLIFD
-321 TSKFISRSISN
+321 TSKFITSSISN
-332 LSSALFFALLFVVV
+332 LASALFFALLFVVV

-366 ISLVVAAIYLFAT
+366 ISLVVAAIFLFAT

-412 IRRGSNP
+412 IRRGSSP
-419 REAAIYATNEVW
+419 REASIYATNEVW

-452 GMTGIMFKELGW
+452 GMTGILFKELGW

-469 VCTSTA
+469 VCTSTV

-490 SRDKDEKPRLYDRTI
+490 SREDEKPRWYDRTI
-505 GKMLDSMDD
+505 GKMLDRMDE
-514 AYERLLRKAL
+514 AYENLLRKAL
-524 KHKVLILLVSIV
+524 RHKVLILVSSLT
-536 IFILSL
+536 IFVLSL

-550 EFMPSADQSRLS
+550 EFLPSADQSRLS

-574 QTLETT
+574 KTLETT
-580 SAIEQYIMNNCP
+580 SAIEQYIMENCP

-597 SSSTGSIDEAG
+597 SSSTGSLDEAG
-608 FAAMMSNSGSHL
+608 LAAMFSNSGSHL

-625 RLKDIDQRD
+625 RLKEINQRK
-634 RSDIEIAE
+634 RSDTEIAE
-642 QIRTY
+642 QIRSY
-647 LTTLPEVINYTVSAG
+647 LSTLPEVINYTVVAG
-662 GLGMGVMGGA
+662 GTGMGGGN
-672 STVDVEILGYDID
+672 STVDVEIMGYDFD

-690 AQDVKILCQNLEGA
+690 AQEVKALCQNLDGA
-704 RDITISRKDD
+704 RDISISRKDD

-1012 IPVMYGLVARHG
+1012 IPVMYGLMARHG
-1024 DRDKQEKA
+1024 DRDKQEKT
-1032 RKQFVFMND
+1032 RKQFVFMNK

>member
-133 TSMMPILMYTV
+133 TNMMPVLMYTV

-271 ERSNGAQAA
+271 ERSNGSQAA
-280 RLTITR
+280 RLSITR

-291 SVAVCKKVKKELE
+291 SVEVCKKVKKQLE
-304 QLETNLPT
+304 QLEKNLPT
-312 DIETHLVFD
+312 DVKTHLIFD
-321 TSKFISRSISN
+321 TSKFISSSISN
-332 LSSALFFALLFVVV
+332 LASALFFALLFVVV

-366 ISLVVAAIYLFAT
+366 ISLVVAAIFLFAT

-419 REAAIYATNEVW
+419 REASIYATNEVW

-469 VCTSTA
+469 VCTSTV

-490 SRDKDEKPRLYDRTI
+490 SREDEKPRWYDRTI
-505 GKMLDSMDD
+505 GKMLDRMDE
-514 AYERLLRKAL
+514 AYENLLRKAL
-524 KHKVLILLVSIV
+524 RHKVLILVSSLA
-536 IFILSL
+536 IFVLSL

-550 EFMPSADQSRLS
+550 EFLPSADQSRLS
-562 ASIELQTGTRVE
+562 ASIELQTGIRVE
-574 QTLETT
+574 KTLETT
-580 SAIEQYIMNNCP
+580 SAIEQYIMENCP

-597 SSSTGSIDEAG
+597 SSSTGSLDEAG
-608 FAAMMSNSGSHL
+608 FAAMFSNSGSHL

-625 RLKDIDQRD
+625 RLKEINQRK
-634 RSDIEIAE
+634 RSDTEIAE
-642 QIRTY
+642 QIRSY
-647 LTTLPEVINYTVSAG
+647 LGTLPEVINYTVVAG
-662 GLGMGVMGGA
+662 GTGMGGGN
-672 STVDVEILGYDID
+672 STVDVEIMGYDFD

-690 AQDVKILCQNLEGA
+690 AQEVKALCQNLDGA
-704 RDITISRKDD
+704 RDISISRKDD

-726 LALHGLNS
+726 MALHGLNS

-741 RSRVYGATAG
+741 RNRVYGATAG

-766 EEQYRNSITDLEQLS
+766 EEQYRNSISDLNQLS
-781 ISTATGTM
+781 IPTAMGTL

-796 EIKEFW
+796 EIREFW

-825 SLGEMAASIQTVM
+825 SLGEMAASVQTLV
-838 NGLEIPQDVII
+838 NGMEIPQGVMV

-859 ESFADLGLLFLLVIV
+859 ESFADLGLLFLAVIV

-895 SIPFA
+895 SVPFA
-900 VTGAALAL
+900 ITGATLAL

-940 INLMRDRGLEVNEA
+940 INLMRDRGLELNEA
-954 IAVSGKSRLRPVLM
+954 IAVAGKSRLKPVLM
-968 TAATTILG
+968 TATTTILG

-992 PMGITIIGGMVVS
+992 PMGITIIGGMLVS
-1005 TAITMIL
+1005 TAITMVL

>member
-133 TSMMPILMYTV
+133 TNMMPVLMYTV
-144 TADESYNGL
+144 TANESYNGL

-271 ERSNGAQAA
+271 ERSNGSQAA
-280 RLTITR
+280 RLSITR

-291 SVAVCKKVKKELE
+291 SVEVCKKVKKQLE
-304 QLETNLPT
+304 QLEKNLPT
-312 DIETHLVFD
+312 DVKTHLIFD
-321 TSKFISRSISN
+321 TSKFISSSISN
-332 LSSALFFALLFVVV
+332 LASALFFALLFVVV

-366 ISLVVAAIYLFAT
+366 ISLVVAAIFLFAT

-419 REAAIYATNEVW
+419 REASIYATNEVW

-469 VCTSTA
+469 VCTSTV

-490 SRDKDEKPRLYDRTI
+490 SREDEKPRWYDRTI
-505 GKMLDSMDD
+505 GKMLDRMDE
-514 AYERLLRKAL
+514 AYENLLRKAL
-524 KHKVLILLVSIV
+524 RHKVLILVSSLA
-536 IFILSL
+536 IFVLSL

-550 EFMPSADQSRLS
+550 EFLPSADQSRLS
-562 ASIELQTGTRVE
+562 ASIELQTGIRVE
-574 QTLETT
+574 KTLETT
-580 SAIEQYIMNNCP
+580 SAIEQYIMENCP

-597 SSSTGSIDEAG
+597 SSSTGSLDEAG
-608 FAAMMSNSGSHL
+608 FAAMFSNSGSHL

-625 RLKDIDQRD
+625 RLKEINQRK
-634 RSDIEIAE
+634 RSDTEIAE
-642 QIRTY
+642 QIRSY
-647 LTTLPEVINYTVSAG
+647 LGTLPEVINYTVVAG
-662 GLGMGVMGGA
+662 GTGMGGGN
-672 STVDVEILGYDID
+672 STVDVEIMGYDFD

-690 AQDVKILCQNLEGA
+690 AQEVKALCQNLDGA
-704 RDITISRKDD
+704 RDISISRKDD

-726 LALHGLNS
+726 MALHGLNS

-741 RSRVYGATAG
+741 RNRVYGATAG

-766 EEQYRNSITDLEQLS
+766 EEQYRNSISDLNQLS
-781 ISTATGTM
+781 IPTAMGTL

-796 EIKEFW
+796 EIREFW

-825 SLGEMAASIQTVM
+825 SLGEMAASVQTLV
-838 NGLEIPQDVII
+838 NGMEIPQGVMV

-859 ESFADLGLLFLLVIV
+859 ESFADLGLLFLAVIV

-895 SIPFA
+895 SVPFA
-900 VTGAALAL
+900 ITGATLAL

-920 LGLVLLVGIVVKNG
+920 LGLVLLVGIIVKNG

-940 INLMRDRGLEVNEA
+940 INLMRDRGLELNEA
-954 IAVSGKSRLRPVLM
+954 IAVAGKSRLKPVLM
-968 TAATTILG
+968 TATTTILG

-992 PMGITIIGGMVVS
+992 PMGITIIGGMLVS
-1005 TAITMIL
+1005 TAITMVL

>member
-133 TSMMPILMYTV
+133 TNMMPVLMYTV

-271 ERSNGAQAA
+271 ERSNGSQAA
-280 RLTITR
+280 RLSITR

-291 SVAVCKKVKKELE
+291 SVEVCKKVKKQLE
-304 QLETNLPT
+304 QLEKNLPT
-312 DIETHLVFD
+312 DVKTHLIFD
-321 TSKFISRSISN
+321 TSKFISSSISN
-332 LSSALFFALLFVVV
+332 LASALFFALLFVVV

-366 ISLVVAAIYLFAT
+366 ISLVVAAIFLFAT

-419 REAAIYATNEVW
+419 REASIYATNEVW

-469 VCTSTA
+469 VCTSTV

-490 SRDKDEKPRLYDRTI
+490 SREDEKPRWYDRTI
-505 GKMLDSMDD
+505 GKILDRMDE
-514 AYERLLRKAL
+514 AYENLLRKAL
-524 KHKVLILLVSIV
+524 RHKVLILVSSLA
-536 IFILSL
+536 IFVLSL

-550 EFMPSADQSRLS
+550 EFLPSADQSRLS
-562 ASIELQTGTRVE
+562 ASIELQTGIRVE
-574 QTLETT
+574 KTLETT
-580 SAIEQYIMNNCP
+580 SAIEQYIMENCP

-597 SSSTGSIDEAG
+597 SSSTGSLDEAG
-608 FAAMMSNSGSHL
+608 FAAMFSNSGSHL

-625 RLKDIDQRD
+625 RLKEINQRK
-634 RSDIEIAE
+634 RSDTEIAE
-642 QIRTY
+642 QIRSY
-647 LTTLPEVINYTVSAG
+647 LGTLPEVINYTVVAG
-662 GLGMGVMGGA
+662 GTGMGGGN
-672 STVDVEILGYDID
+672 STVDVEIMGYDFD

-690 AQDVKILCQNLEGA
+690 AQEVKALCQNLDGA
-704 RDITISRKDD
+704 RDISISRKDD

-726 LALHGLNS
+726 MALHGLNS

-741 RSRVYGATAG
+741 RNRVYGATAG

-766 EEQYRNSITDLEQLS
+766 EEQYRNSISDLNQLS
-781 ISTATGTM
+781 IPTAMGTL

-796 EIKEFW
+796 EIREFW

-825 SLGEMAASIQTVM
+825 SLGEMAASVQTLV
-838 NGLEIPQDVII
+838 NGMEIPQGVMV

-859 ESFADLGLLFLLVIV
+859 ESFADLGLLFLAVIV

-895 SIPFA
+895 SVPFA
-900 VTGAALAL
+900 ITGATLAL

-920 LGLVLLVGIVVKNG
+920 LGLVLLVGIIVKNG

-940 INLMRDRGLEVNEA
+940 INLMRDRGLELNEA
-954 IAVSGKSRLRPVLM
+954 IAVAGKSRLKPVLM
-968 TAATTILG
+968 TATTTILG

-992 PMGITIIGGMVVS
+992 PMGITIIGGMLVS
-1005 TAITMIL
+1005 TAITMVL

>member
-133 TSMMPILMYTV
+133 TNMMPVLMYTV
-144 TADESYNGL
+144 TANESYNGL

-271 ERSNGAQAA
+271 ERSNGSQAA
-280 RLTITR
+280 RLSITR

-291 SVAVCKKVKKELE
+291 SVEVCKKVKKQLE
-304 QLETNLPT
+304 QLEKNLPT
-312 DIETHLVFD
+312 DVKTHLIFD
-321 TSKFISRSISN
+321 TSKFISSSISN
-332 LSSALFFALLFVVV
+332 LASALFFALLFVVV

-366 ISLVVAAIYLFAT
+366 ISLVVAAIFLFAT

-419 REAAIYATNEVW
+419 REASIYATNEVW

-469 VCTSTA
+469 VCTSTV

-490 SRDKDEKPRLYDRTI
+490 SREDEKPRWYDRTI
-505 GKMLDSMDD
+505 GKMLDRMDE
-514 AYERLLRKAL
+514 AYENLLRKAL
-524 KHKVLILLVSIV
+524 RHKVLILVSSLA
-536 IFILSL
+536 IFVLSL

-550 EFMPSADQSRLS
+550 EFLPSADQSRLS

-574 QTLETT
+574 KTLETT
-580 SAIEQYIMNNCP
+580 SAIEQYIMENCP

-597 SSSTGSIDEAG
+597 SSSTGSLDEAG
-608 FAAMMSNSGSHL
+608 FAAMFSNSGSHL

-625 RLKDIDQRD
+625 RLKEINQRK
-634 RSDIEIAE
+634 RSDTEIAE
-642 QIRTY
+642 QIRSY
-647 LTTLPEVINYTVSAG
+647 LGTLPEVINYTVVAG
-662 GLGMGVMGGA
+662 GTGMGGGN
-672 STVDVEILGYDID
+672 STVDVEIMGYDFD

-690 AQDVKILCQNLEGA
+690 AQEVKALCQNLDGA
-704 RDITISRKDD
+704 RDISISRKDD

-726 LALHGLNS
+726 MALHGLNS

-741 RSRVYGATAG
+741 RNRVYGATAG

-766 EEQYRNSITDLEQLS
+766 EEQYRNSISDLNQLS
-781 ISTATGTM
+781 IPTAMGTL

-796 EIKEFW
+796 EIREFW

-825 SLGEMAASIQTVM
+825 SLGEMAASVQTLV
-838 NGLEIPQDVII
+838 NGMEIPQGVMV

-859 ESFADLGLLFLLVIV
+859 ESFADLGLLFLAVIV

-895 SIPFA
+895 SVPFA
-900 VTGAALAL
+900 ITGATLAL

-920 LGLVLLVGIVVKNG
+920 LGLVLLVGIIVKNG

-940 INLMRDRGLEVNEA
+940 INLMRDRGLELNEA
-954 IAVSGKSRLRPVLM
+954 IAVAGKSRLKPVLM
-968 TAATTILG
+968 TATTTILG

-992 PMGITIIGGMVVS
+992 PMGITIIGGMLVS
-1005 TAITMIL
+1005 TAITMVL

>member
-133 TSMMPILMYTV
+133 TNMMPVLMYTV

-271 ERSNGAQAA
+271 ERSNGSQAA
-280 RLTITR
+280 RLSITR

-291 SVAVCKKVKKELE
+291 SVEVCKKVKKQLD
-304 QLETNLPT
+304 QLEKNLPT
-312 DIETHLVFD
+312 DVKTHLIFD
-321 TSKFISRSISN
+321 TSKFISSSISN
-332 LSSALFFALLFVVV
+332 LASALFFALLFVVV

-366 ISLVVAAIYLFAT
+366 ISLVVAAIFLFAT

-419 REAAIYATNEVW
+419 REASIYATNEVW

-469 VCTSTA
+469 VCTSTV

-490 SRDKDEKPRLYDRTI
+490 SREDEKPRWYDRTI
-505 GKMLDSMDD
+505 GKMLDRMDE
-514 AYERLLRKAL
+514 AYENLLRKAL
-524 KHKVLILLVSIV
+524 RHKVLILVSSLA
-536 IFILSL
+536 IFVLSL

-550 EFMPSADQSRLS
+550 EFLPSADQSRLS

-574 QTLETT
+574 KTLETT
-580 SAIEQYIMNNCP
+580 SAIEQYIMENCP

-597 SSSTGSIDEAG
+597 SSSTGSLDEAG
-608 FAAMMSNSGSHL
+608 FAAMFSNSGSHL

-625 RLKDIDQRD
+625 RLKEINQRK
-634 RSDIEIAE
+634 RSDTEIAE
-642 QIRTY
+642 QIRSY
-647 LTTLPEVINYTVSAG
+647 LGTLPEVINYTVVAG
-662 GLGMGVMGGA
+662 GTGMGGGN
-672 STVDVEILGYDID
+672 STVDVEIMGYDFD

-690 AQDVKILCQNLEGA
+690 AQEVKALCQNLDGA
-704 RDITISRKDD
+704 RDISISRKDD

-726 LALHGLNS
+726 MALHGLNS

-741 RSRVYGATAG
+741 RNRVYGATAG

-766 EEQYRNSITDLEQLS
+766 EEQYRNSISDLNQLS
-781 ISTATGTM
+781 IPTAMGTL

-796 EIKEFW
+796 EIREFW

-825 SLGEMAASIQTVM
+825 SLGEMAASVQTLV
-838 NGLEIPQDVII
+838 NGMEIPQGVMV

-859 ESFADLGLLFLLVIV
+859 ESFADLGLLFLAVIV

-895 SIPFA
+895 SVPFA
-900 VTGAALAL
+900 ITGATLAL

-940 INLMRDRGLEVNEA
+940 INLMRDRGLELNEA
-954 IAVSGKSRLRPVLM
+954 IAVAGKSRLKPVLM
-968 TAATTILG
+968 TATTTILG

-992 PMGITIIGGMVVS
+992 PMGITIIGGMLVS
-1005 TAITMIL
+1005 TAITMVL

>member
-133 TSMMPILMYTV
+133 TNMMPVLMYTV
-144 TADESYNGL
+144 TANESYNGL

-271 ERSNGAQAA
+271 ERSNGSQAA
-280 RLTITR
+280 RLSITR

-291 SVAVCKKVKKELE
+291 SVEVCKKVKKQLD
-304 QLETNLPT
+304 QLEKNLPT
-312 DIETHLVFD
+312 DVKTHLIFD
-321 TSKFISRSISN
+321 TSKFISSSISN
-332 LSSALFFALLFVVV
+332 LASALFFALLFVVV

-366 ISLVVAAIYLFAT
+366 ISLVVAAIFLFAT

-419 REAAIYATNEVW
+419 REASIYATNEVW

-469 VCTSTA
+469 VCTSTV

-490 SRDKDEKPRLYDRTI
+490 SREDEKPRWYDRTI
-505 GKMLDSMDD
+505 GKMLDRMDE
-514 AYERLLRKAL
+514 AYENLLRKAL
-524 KHKVLILLVSIV
+524 RHKVLILVSSLA
-536 IFILSL
+536 IFVLSL

-550 EFMPSADQSRLS
+550 EFLPSADQSRLS

-574 QTLETT
+574 KTLETT
-580 SAIEQYIMNNCP
+580 SAIEQYIMENCP

-597 SSSTGSIDEAG
+597 SSSTGSLDEAG
-608 FAAMMSNSGSHL
+608 FAAMFSNSGSHL

-625 RLKDIDQRD
+625 RLKEINQRK
-634 RSDIEIAE
+634 RSDTEIAE
-642 QIRTY
+642 QIRSY
-647 LTTLPEVINYTVSAG
+647 LGTLPEVINYTVVAG
-662 GLGMGVMGGA
+662 GTGMGGGN
-672 STVDVEILGYDID
+672 STVDVEIMGYDFD

-690 AQDVKILCQNLEGA
+690 AQEVKALCQNLDGA
-704 RDITISRKDD
+704 RDISISRKDD

-726 LALHGLNS
+726 MALHGLNS

-741 RSRVYGATAG
+741 RNRVYGATAG

-766 EEQYRNSITDLEQLS
+766 EEEYRNSISDLEQLS
-781 ISTATGTM
+781 IPTAMGTL
-789 IKLSEIG
+789 IKLGEIG

-825 SLGEMAASIQTVM
+825 SLGEMAASVQTLV
-838 NGLEIPQDVII
+838 NGMEIPQGVMV

-859 ESFADLGLLFLLVIV
+859 ESFADLGLLFLAVIV

-895 SIPFA
+895 SVPFA
-900 VTGAALAL
+900 ITGATLAL

-920 LGLVLLVGIVVKNG
+920 LGLVLLVGIIVKNG

-940 INLMRDRGLEVNEA
+940 INLMRDRGLELNEA
-954 IAVSGKSRLRPVLM
+954 IAVAGKSRLKPVLM
-968 TAATTILG
+968 TATTTILG

-992 PMGITIIGGMVVS
+992 PMGITIIGGMLVS
-1005 TAITMIL
+1005 TAITMVL

>member
-1 MSIYKSAV
+1 
-9 NKPVT
+9 
-14 TLMVFAA
+14 
-21 VMVAGLYALYHLP
+21 
-34 IDQFPEIE
+34 
-42 PPFVTVMTTYSGA
+42 
-55 NASEIETNITEL
+55 
-67 LEDAFNS
+67 
-74 VQGIKEIYSTSSDNI
+74 
-89 SVISMEF
+89 
-96 EWGANL
+96 
-102 DEAVNDVRS
+102 
-111 AIDMYYDFLP
+111 
-121 DGTSRPSIFKLS
+121 
-133 TSMMPILMYTV
+133 
-144 TADESYNGL
+144 
-153 NKILEEQVVNP
+153 
-164 LKRIDGIGS
+164 
-173 INVTGAPKRYVYV
+173 
-186 DVDAKKM
+186 
-193 DAAGLSLEQVTNA
+193 
-206 IAVNN
+206 
-211 MNLPAGNVKMG
+211 
-222 RETYQL
+222 
-228 RVEGEFEFS
+228 
-237 EEIRN
+237 
-242 LVVGV
+242 
-247 FNNAPVF
+247 
-254 IRDIA
+254 
-259 QVNDTVKDLSLE
+259 
-271 ERSNGAQAA
+271 
-280 RLTITR
+280 
-286 QSGAN
+286 
-291 SVAVCKKVKKELE
+291 E
-304 QLETNLPT
+304 QLEKNLPT
-312 DIETHLVFD
+312 DVKTHLIFD
-321 TSKFISRSISN
+321 TSKFISSSISN
-332 LSSALFFALLFVVV
+332 LASALFFALLFVVV

-366 ISLVVAAIYLFAT
+366 ISLVVAAIFLFAT

-419 REAAIYATNEVW
+419 REASIYATNEVW

-469 VCTSTA
+469 VCTSTV

-490 SRDKDEKPRLYDRTI
+490 SREDEKPRWYDRTI
-505 GKMLDSMDD
+505 GKMLDRMDE
-514 AYERLLRKAL
+514 AYENLLRKAL
-524 KHKVLILLVSIV
+524 RHKVLILVSSLA
-536 IFILSL
+536 IFVLSL

-550 EFMPSADQSRLS
+550 EFLPSADQSRLS
-562 ASIELQTGTRVE
+562 ASIELQTGIRVE
-574 QTLETT
+574 KTLETT
-580 SAIEQYIMNNCP
+580 SAIEQYIMENCP

-597 SSSTGSIDEAG
+597 SSSTGSLDEAG
-608 FAAMMSNSGSHL
+608 FAAMFSNSGSHL

-625 RLKDIDQRD
+625 RLKEINQRK
-634 RSDIEIAE
+634 RSDTEIAE
-642 QIRTY
+642 QIRSY
-647 LTTLPEVINYTVSAG
+647 LGTLPEVINYTVVAG
-662 GLGMGVMGGA
+662 GTGMGGGN
-672 STVDVEILGYDID
+672 STVDVEIMGYDFD

-690 AQDVKILCQNLEGA
+690 AQEVKALCQNLDGA
-704 RDITISRKDD
+704 RDISISRKDD

-726 LALHGLNS
+726 MALHGLNS

-741 RSRVYGATAG
+741 RNRVYGATAG

-766 EEQYRNSITDLEQLS
+766 EEQYRNSISDLNQLS
-781 ISTATGTM
+781 IPTAMGTL

-796 EIKEFW
+796 EIREFW

-825 SLGEMAASIQTVM
+825 SLGEMAASVQTLV
-838 NGLEIPQDVII
+838 NGMEIPQGVMV

-859 ESFADLGLLFLLVIV
+859 ESFADLGLLFLAVIV

-895 SIPFA
+895 SVPFA
-900 VTGAALAL
+900 ITGATLAL

-940 INLMRDRGLEVNEA
+940 INLMRDRGLELNEA
-954 IAVSGKSRLRPVLM
+954 IAVAGKSRLKPVLM
-968 TAATTILG
+968 TATTTILG

-992 PMGITIIGGMVVS
+992 PMGITIIGGMLVS
-1005 TAITMIL
+1005 TAITMVL

>member
-133 TSMMPILMYTV
+133 TNMMPVLMYTV

-222 RETYQL
+222 RENYQL

-271 ERSNGAQAA
+271 ERSNGSQAA
-280 RLTITR
+280 RLSITR

-291 SVAVCKKVKKELE
+291 SVEVCKKVKKQLE
-304 QLETNLPT
+304 QLEKNLPT
-312 DIETHLVFD
+312 DVKTHLIFD
-321 TSKFISRSISN
+321 TSKFISSSISN
-332 LSSALFFALLFVVV
+332 LASALFFALLFVVV

-366 ISLVVAAIYLFAT
+366 ISLVVAAIFLFAT

-419 REAAIYATNEVW
+419 REASIYATNEVW

-469 VCTSTA
+469 VCTSTV

-490 SRDKDEKPRLYDRTI
+490 SREDEKPRWYDRTI
-505 GKMLDSMDD
+505 GKMLDRMDE
-514 AYERLLRKAL
+514 AYENLLRKAL
-524 KHKVLILLVSIV
+524 RHKVLILVSSLA
-536 IFILSL
+536 IFVLSL

-550 EFMPSADQSRLS
+550 EFLPSADQSRLS

-574 QTLETT
+574 KTLETT
-580 SAIEQYIMNNCP
+580 SAIEQYIMENCP

-597 SSSTGSIDEAG
+597 SSSTGSLDEAG
-608 FAAMMSNSGSHL
+608 FAAMFSNSGSHL

-625 RLKDIDQRD
+625 RLKEINQRK
-634 RSDIEIAE
+634 RSDTEIAE
-642 QIRTY
+642 QIRSY
-647 LTTLPEVINYTVSAG
+647 LGTLPEVINYTVVAG
-662 GLGMGVMGGA
+662 GTGMGGGN
-672 STVDVEILGYDID
+672 STVDVEIMGYDFD

-690 AQDVKILCQNLEGA
+690 AQEVKALCQNLDGA
-704 RDITISRKDD
+704 RDISISRKDD

-726 LALHGLNS
+726 MALHGLNS

-741 RSRVYGATAG
+741 RNRVYGATAG

-766 EEQYRNSITDLEQLS
+766 EEQYRNSISDLNQLS
-781 ISTATGTM
+781 IPTAMGTL

-796 EIKEFW
+796 EIREFW

-825 SLGEMAASIQTVM
+825 SLGEMAASVQTLV
-838 NGLEIPQDVII
+838 NGMEIPQGVMV

-859 ESFADLGLLFLLVIV
+859 ESFADLGLLFLAVIV

-895 SIPFA
+895 SVPFA
-900 VTGAALAL
+900 ITGAALAL

-940 INLMRDRGLEVNEA
+940 INLMRDRGLELNEA
-954 IAVSGKSRLRPVLM
+954 IAVAGKSRLKPVLM
-968 TAATTILG
+968 TATTTILG

-992 PMGITIIGGMVVS
+992 PMGITIIGGMLVS
-1005 TAITMIL
+1005 TAITMVL

>member
-1 MSIYKSAV
+1 
-9 NKPVT
+9 
-14 TLMVFAA
+14 
-21 VMVAGLYALYHLP
+21 
-34 IDQFPEIE
+34 
-42 PPFVTVMTTYSGA
+42 
-55 NASEIETNITEL
+55 
-67 LEDAFNS
+67 
-74 VQGIKEIYSTSSDNI
+74 
-89 SVISMEF
+89 
-96 EWGANL
+96 
-102 DEAVNDVRS
+102 
-111 AIDMYYDFLP
+111 
-121 DGTSRPSIFKLS
+121 
-133 TSMMPILMYTV
+133 MMPVLMYTV

-222 RETYQL
+222 RENYQL

-271 ERSNGAQAA
+271 ERSNGSQAA
-280 RLTITR
+280 RLSITR

-291 SVAVCKKVKKELE
+291 SVEVCKKVKKQLD
-304 QLETNLPT
+304 QLEKNLPT
-312 DIETHLVFD
+312 DVKTHLIFD
-321 TSKFISRSISN
+321 TSKFISSSISN
-332 LSSALFFALLFVVV
+332 LASALFFALLFVVV

-366 ISLVVAAIYLFAT
+366 ISLVVAAIFLFAT

-419 REAAIYATNEVW
+419 REASIYATNEVW

-469 VCTSTA
+469 VCTSTV

-490 SRDKDEKPRLYDRTI
+490 SREDEKPRWYDRTI
-505 GKMLDSMDD
+505 GKMLDRMDE
-514 AYERLLRKAL
+514 AYENLLRKAL
-524 KHKVLILLVSIV
+524 RHKVLILVSSLA
-536 IFILSL
+536 IFVLSL

-550 EFMPSADQSRLS
+550 EFLPSADQSRLS

-574 QTLETT
+574 KTLETT
-580 SAIEQYIMNNCP
+580 SAIEQYIMENCP

-597 SSSTGSIDEAG
+597 SSSTGSLDEAG
-608 FAAMMSNSGSHL
+608 FAAMFSNSGSHL

-625 RLKDIDQRD
+625 RLKEINQRK
-634 RSDIEIAE
+634 RSDTEIAE
-642 QIRTY
+642 QIRSY
-647 LTTLPEVINYTVSAG
+647 LGTLPEVINYTVVAG
-662 GLGMGVMGGA
+662 GTGMGGGN
-672 STVDVEILGYDID
+672 STVDVEIMGYDFD

-690 AQDVKILCQNLEGA
+690 AQEVKALCQNLDGA
-704 RDITISRKDD
+704 RDISISRKDD

-726 LALHGLNS
+726 MALHGLNS

-741 RSRVYGATAG
+741 RNRVYGATAG

-766 EEQYRNSITDLEQLS
+766 EEEYRNSISDLEQLS
-781 ISTATGTM
+781 IPTAMGTL
-789 IKLSEIG
+789 IKLGEIG

-825 SLGEMAASIQTVM
+825 SLGEMAASVQTLV
-838 NGLEIPQDVII
+838 NGMEIPQGVMV

-859 ESFADLGLLFLLVIV
+859 ESFADLGLLFLAVIV

-895 SIPFA
+895 SVPFA
-900 VTGAALAL
+900 ITGAALAL

-940 INLMRDRGLEVNEA
+940 INLMRDRGLELNEA
-954 IAVSGKSRLRPVLM
+954 IAVAGKSRLKPVLM
-968 TAATTILG
+968 TATTTILG

-992 PMGITIIGGMVVS
+992 PMGITIIGGMLVS
-1005 TAITMIL
+1005 TAITMVL

>member
-1 MSIYKSAV
+1 MSIYKSTV

-133 TSMMPILMYTV
+133 TNMMPVLMYTV

-271 ERSNGAQAA
+271 ERSNGSQAA
-280 RLTITR
+280 RLSITR

-291 SVAVCKKVKKELE
+291 SVEVCKKVKKQLE
-304 QLETNLPT
+304 QLEKNLPT
-312 DIETHLVFD
+312 DVKTHLIFD
-321 TSKFISRSISN
+321 TSKFISSSISN
-332 LSSALFFALLFVVV
+332 LASALFFALLFVVV

-366 ISLVVAAIYLFAT
+366 ISLVVAAIFLFAT

-419 REAAIYATNEVW
+419 REASIYATNEVW

-469 VCTSTA
+469 VCTSTV

-490 SRDKDEKPRLYDRTI
+490 SREDEKPRWYDRTI
-505 GKMLDSMDD
+505 GKILDRMDE
-514 AYERLLRKAL
+514 AYENLLRKAL
-524 KHKVLILLVSIV
+524 RHKVLILVSSLA
-536 IFILSL
+536 IFVLSL

-550 EFMPSADQSRLS
+550 EFLPSADQSRLS

-574 QTLETT
+574 KTLETT
-580 SAIEQYIMNNCP
+580 SAIEQYIMENCP

-597 SSSTGSIDEAG
+597 SSSTGSLDEAG
-608 FAAMMSNSGSHL
+608 FAAMFSNSGSHL

-625 RLKDIDQRD
+625 RLKEINQRK
-634 RSDIEIAE
+634 RSDTEIAE
-642 QIRTY
+642 QIRSY
-647 LTTLPEVINYTVSAG
+647 LGTLPEVINYTVVAG
-662 GLGMGVMGGA
+662 GTGMGGGN
-672 STVDVEILGYDID
+672 STVDVEIMGYDFD

-690 AQDVKILCQNLEGA
+690 AQEVKALCQNLDGA
-704 RDITISRKDD
+704 RDISISRKDD

-726 LALHGLNS
+726 MALHGLNS

-741 RSRVYGATAG
+741 RNRVYGATAG

-766 EEQYRNSITDLEQLS
+766 EEQYRNSISDLNQLS
-781 ISTATGTM
+781 IPTAMGTL

-796 EIKEFW
+796 EIREFW

-825 SLGEMAASIQTVM
+825 SLGEMAASVQTLV
-838 NGLEIPQDVII
+838 NGMEIPQGVMV

-859 ESFADLGLLFLLVIV
+859 ESFADLGLLFLAVIV

-895 SIPFA
+895 SVPFA
-900 VTGAALAL
+900 ITGAALAL

-940 INLMRDRGLEVNEA
+940 INLMRDRGLELNEA
-954 IAVSGKSRLRPVLM
+954 IAVAGKSRLKPVLM
-968 TAATTILG
+968 TATTTILG

-992 PMGITIIGGMVVS
+992 PMGITIIGGMLVS
-1005 TAITMIL
+1005 TAITMVL

>member
-133 TSMMPILMYTV
+133 TNMMPVLMYTV
-144 TADESYNGL
+144 TANESYNGL

-271 ERSNGAQAA
+271 ERSNGSQAA
-280 RLTITR
+280 RLSITR

-291 SVAVCKKVKKELE
+291 SVEVCKKVKKQLD
-304 QLETNLPT
+304 QLEKNLPT
-312 DIETHLVFD
+312 DVKTHLIFD
-321 TSKFISRSISN
+321 TSKFISSSISN
-332 LSSALFFALLFVVV
+332 LASALFFALLFVVV

-366 ISLVVAAIYLFAT
+366 ISLVVAAIFLFAT

-419 REAAIYATNEVW
+419 REASIYATNEVW

-469 VCTSTA
+469 VCTSTV

-490 SRDKDEKPRLYDRTI
+490 SREDEKPRWYDRTI
-505 GKMLDSMDD
+505 GKMLDRMDE
-514 AYERLLRKAL
+514 AYENLLRKAL
-524 KHKVLILLVSIV
+524 RHKVLILVSSLA
-536 IFILSL
+536 IFVLSL

-550 EFMPSADQSRLS
+550 EFLPSADQSRLS

-574 QTLETT
+574 KTLETT
-580 SAIEQYIMNNCP
+580 SAIEQYIMENCP

-597 SSSTGSIDEAG
+597 SSSTGSLDEAG
-608 FAAMMSNSGSHL
+608 FAAMFSNSGSHL

-625 RLKDIDQRD
+625 RLKEINQRK
-634 RSDIEIAE
+634 RSDTEIAE
-642 QIRTY
+642 QIRSY
-647 LTTLPEVINYTVSAG
+647 LGTLPEVINYTVVAG
-662 GLGMGVMGGA
+662 GTGMGGGN
-672 STVDVEILGYDID
+672 STVDVEIMGYDFD

-690 AQDVKILCQNLEGA
+690 AQEVKALCQNLDGA
-704 RDITISRKDD
+704 RDISISRKDD

-726 LALHGLNS
+726 MALHGLNS

-741 RSRVYGATAG
+741 RNRVYGATAG

-766 EEQYRNSITDLEQLS
+766 EEQYRNSISDLEQLS
-781 ISTATGTM
+781 IPTAMGTL
-789 IKLSEIG
+789 IKLGEIG

-825 SLGEMAASIQTVM
+825 SLGEMAASVQTLV
-838 NGLEIPQDVII
+838 NGMEIPQGVMV

-859 ESFADLGLLFLLVIV
+859 ESFADLGLLFLAVIV

-895 SIPFA
+895 SVPFA
-900 VTGAALAL
+900 ITGAALAL

-940 INLMRDRGLEVNEA
+940 INLMRDRGLELNEA
-954 IAVSGKSRLRPVLM
+954 IAVAGKSRLKPVLM
-968 TAATTILG
+968 TATTTILG

-992 PMGITIIGGMVVS
+992 PMGITIIGGMLVS
-1005 TAITMIL
+1005 TAITMVL

>member
-133 TSMMPILMYTV
+133 TNMMPVLMYTV

-271 ERSNGAQAA
+271 ERSNGSQAA
-280 RLTITR
+280 RLSITR

-291 SVAVCKKVKKELE
+291 SVEVCKKVKKQLD
-304 QLETNLPT
+304 QLEKNLPT
-312 DIETHLVFD
+312 DVKTHLIFD
-321 TSKFISRSISN
+321 TSKFISSSISN
-332 LSSALFFALLFVVV
+332 LASALFFALLFVVV

-366 ISLVVAAIYLFAT
+366 ISLVVAAIFLFAT

-419 REAAIYATNEVW
+419 REASIYATNEVW

-469 VCTSTA
+469 VCTSTV

-490 SRDKDEKPRLYDRTI
+490 SREDEKPRWYDRTI
-505 GKMLDSMDD
+505 GKMLDRMDE
-514 AYERLLRKAL
+514 AYENLLRKAL
-524 KHKVLILLVSIV
+524 RHKVLILVSSLA
-536 IFILSL
+536 IFVLSL

-550 EFMPSADQSRLS
+550 EFLPSADQSRLS

-574 QTLETT
+574 KTLETT
-580 SAIEQYIMNNCP
+580 SAIEQYIMENCP

-597 SSSTGSIDEAG
+597 SSSTGSLDEAG
-608 FAAMMSNSGSHL
+608 FAAMFSNSGSHL

-625 RLKDIDQRD
+625 RLKEINQRK
-634 RSDIEIAE
+634 RSDTEIAE
-642 QIRTY
+642 QIRSY
-647 LTTLPEVINYTVSAG
+647 LGTLPEVINYTVVAG
-662 GLGMGVMGGA
+662 GTGMGGGN
-672 STVDVEILGYDID
+672 STVDVEIMGYDFD

-690 AQDVKILCQNLEGA
+690 AQEVKALCQNLDGA
-704 RDITISRKDD
+704 RDISISRKDD

-726 LALHGLNS
+726 MALHGLNS

-741 RSRVYGATAG
+741 RNRVYGATAG

-766 EEQYRNSITDLEQLS
+766 EEEYRNSISDLEQLS
-781 ISTATGTM
+781 IPTAMGTL
-789 IKLSEIG
+789 IKLGEIG

-825 SLGEMAASIQTVM
+825 SLGEMAASVQTLV
-838 NGLEIPQDVII
+838 NGMEIPQGVMV

-859 ESFADLGLLFLLVIV
+859 ESFADLGLLFLAVIV

-895 SIPFA
+895 SVPFA
-900 VTGAALAL
+900 ITGAALAL

-940 INLMRDRGLEVNEA
+940 INLMRDRGLELNEA
-954 IAVSGKSRLRPVLM
+954 IAVAGKSRLKPVLM
-968 TAATTILG
+968 TATTTILG

-992 PMGITIIGGMVVS
+992 PMGITIIGGMLVS
-1005 TAITMIL
+1005 TAITMVL

>member
-1 MSIYKSAV
+1 MSIYKSTV

-96 EWGANL
+96 EWGGNL

-133 TSMMPILMYTV
+133 TNMMPVLMYTV

-222 RETYQL
+222 RENYQL

-271 ERSNGAQAA
+271 ERSNGSQAA
-280 RLTITR
+280 RLSITR

-291 SVAVCKKVKKELE
+291 SVEVCKKVKKQLE
-304 QLETNLPT
+304 QLEKNLPT
-312 DIETHLVFD
+312 DVKTHLIFD
-321 TSKFISRSISN
+321 TSKFISSSISN
-332 LSSALFFALLFVVV
+332 LASALFFALLFVVV

-366 ISLVVAAIYLFAT
+366 ISLVVAAIFLFAT

-419 REAAIYATNEVW
+419 REASIYATNEVW

-469 VCTSTA
+469 VCTSTV

-490 SRDKDEKPRLYDRTI
+490 SREDEKPRWYDRTI
-505 GKMLDSMDD
+505 GKILDRMDE
-514 AYERLLRKAL
+514 AYENLLRKAL
-524 KHKVLILLVSIV
+524 RHKVLILVSSLA
-536 IFILSL
+536 IFVLSL

-550 EFMPSADQSRLS
+550 EFLPSADQSRLS

-574 QTLETT
+574 KTLETT
-580 SAIEQYIMNNCP
+580 SAIEQYIMENCP

-597 SSSTGSIDEAG
+597 SSSTGSLDEAG
-608 FAAMMSNSGSHL
+608 FAAMFSNSGSHL

-625 RLKDIDQRD
+625 RLKEINQRK
-634 RSDIEIAE
+634 RSDTEIAE
-642 QIRTY
+642 QIRSY
-647 LTTLPEVINYTVSAG
+647 LGTLPEVINYTVVAG
-662 GLGMGVMGGA
+662 GTGMGGGN
-672 STVDVEILGYDID
+672 STVDVEIMGYDFD

-690 AQDVKILCQNLEGA
+690 AQEVKALCQNLDGA
-704 RDITISRKDD
+704 RDISISRKDD

-726 LALHGLNS
+726 MALHGLNS

-741 RSRVYGATAG
+741 RNRVYGATAG

-766 EEQYRNSITDLEQLS
+766 EEQYRNSISDLNQLS
-781 ISTATGTM
+781 IPTAMGTL

-796 EIKEFW
+796 EIREFW

-825 SLGEMAASIQTVM
+825 SLGEMAASVQTLV
-838 NGLEIPQDVII
+838 NGMEIPQGVMV

-859 ESFADLGLLFLLVIV
+859 ESFADLGLLFLAVIV

-895 SIPFA
+895 SVPFA
-900 VTGAALAL
+900 ITGAALAL

-940 INLMRDRGLEVNEA
+940 INLMRDRGLELNEA
-954 IAVSGKSRLRPVLM
+954 IAVAGKSRLKPVLM
-968 TAATTILG
+968 TATTTILG

-992 PMGITIIGGMVVS
+992 PMGITIIGGMLVS
-1005 TAITMIL
+1005 TAITMVL

>member
-133 TSMMPILMYTV
+133 TNMMPVLMYTV
-144 TADESYNGL
+144 TANESYNGL

-271 ERSNGAQAA
+271 ERSNGSQAA
-280 RLTITR
+280 RLSITR

-291 SVAVCKKVKKELE
+291 SVEVCKKVKKQLD
-304 QLETNLPT
+304 QLEKNLPT
-312 DIETHLVFD
+312 DVKTHLIFD
-321 TSKFISRSISN
+321 TSKFISSSISN
-332 LSSALFFALLFVVV
+332 LASALFFALLFVVV

-366 ISLVVAAIYLFAT
+366 ISLVVAAIFLFAT

-419 REAAIYATNEVW
+419 REASIYATNEVW

-469 VCTSTA
+469 VCTSTV

-490 SRDKDEKPRLYDRTI
+490 SREDEKPRWYDRTI
-505 GKMLDSMDD
+505 GKMLDRMDE
-514 AYERLLRKAL
+514 AYENLLRKAL
-524 KHKVLILLVSIV
+524 RHKVLILVSSLA
-536 IFILSL
+536 IFVLSL

-550 EFMPSADQSRLS
+550 EFLPSADQSRLS

-574 QTLETT
+574 KTLETT
-580 SAIEQYIMNNCP
+580 SAIEQYIMENCP

-597 SSSTGSIDEAG
+597 SSSTGSLDEAG
-608 FAAMMSNSGSHL
+608 FAAMFSNSGSHL

-625 RLKDIDQRD
+625 RLKEINQRK
-634 RSDIEIAE
+634 RSDTEIAE
-642 QIRTY
+642 QIRSY
-647 LTTLPEVINYTVSAG
+647 LGTLPEVINYTVVAG
-662 GLGMGVMGGA
+662 GTGMGGGN
-672 STVDVEILGYDID
+672 STVDVEIMGYDFD

-690 AQDVKILCQNLEGA
+690 AQEVKALCQNLDGA
-704 RDITISRKDD
+704 RDISISRKDD

-726 LALHGLNS
+726 MALHGLNS

-741 RSRVYGATAG
+741 RNRVYGATAG

-766 EEQYRNSITDLEQLS
+766 EEQYRNSISDLNQLS
-781 ISTATGTM
+781 IPTAMGTL

-796 EIKEFW
+796 EIREFW

-825 SLGEMAASIQTVM
+825 SLGEMAASVQTLV
-838 NGLEIPQDVII
+838 NGMEIPQGVMV

-859 ESFADLGLLFLLVIV
+859 ESFADLGLLFLAVIV

-895 SIPFA
+895 SVPFA
-900 VTGAALAL
+900 ITGAALAL

-940 INLMRDRGLEVNEA
+940 INLMRDRGLELNEA
-954 IAVSGKSRLRPVLM
+954 IAVAGKSRLKPVLM
-968 TAATTILG
+968 TATTTILG

-992 PMGITIIGGMVVS
+992 PMGITIIGGMLVS
-1005 TAITMIL
+1005 TAITMVL

>member
-1 MSIYKSAV
+1 
-9 NKPVT
+9 
-14 TLMVFAA
+14 
-21 VMVAGLYALYHLP
+21 
-34 IDQFPEIE
+34 
-42 PPFVTVMTTYSGA
+42 
-55 NASEIETNITEL
+55 
-67 LEDAFNS
+67 
-74 VQGIKEIYSTSSDNI
+74 
-89 SVISMEF
+89 
-96 EWGANL
+96 
-102 DEAVNDVRS
+102 
-111 AIDMYYDFLP
+111 
-121 DGTSRPSIFKLS
+121 
-133 TSMMPILMYTV
+133 
-144 TADESYNGL
+144 
-153 NKILEEQVVNP
+153 
-164 LKRIDGIGS
+164 
-173 INVTGAPKRYVYV
+173 
-186 DVDAKKM
+186 
-193 DAAGLSLEQVTNA
+193 
-206 IAVNN
+206 
-211 MNLPAGNVKMG
+211 
-222 RETYQL
+222 
-228 RVEGEFEFS
+228 
-237 EEIRN
+237 
-242 LVVGV
+242 
-247 FNNAPVF
+247 
-254 IRDIA
+254 
-259 QVNDTVKDLSLE
+259 VNDTVKDLSLE
-271 ERSNGAQAA
+271 ERSNGSQAA
-280 RLTITR
+280 RLSITR

-291 SVAVCKKVKKELE
+291 SVEVCKKVKKQLD
-304 QLETNLPT
+304 QLEKNLPT
-312 DIETHLVFD
+312 DVKTHLIFD
-321 TSKFISRSISN
+321 TSKFISSSISN
-332 LSSALFFALLFVVV
+332 LASALFFALLFVVV

-366 ISLVVAAIYLFAT
+366 ISLVVAAIFLFAT

-419 REAAIYATNEVW
+419 REASIYATNEVW

-469 VCTSTA
+469 VCTSTV

-490 SRDKDEKPRLYDRTI
+490 SREDEKPRWYDRTI
-505 GKMLDSMDD
+505 GKMLDRMDE
-514 AYERLLRKAL
+514 AYENLLRKAL
-524 KHKVLILLVSIV
+524 RHKVLILVSSLA
-536 IFILSL
+536 IFVLSL

-550 EFMPSADQSRLS
+550 EFLPSADQSRLS

-574 QTLETT
+574 KTLETT
-580 SAIEQYIMNNCP
+580 SAIEQYIMENCP

-597 SSSTGSIDEAG
+597 SSSTGSLDEAG
-608 FAAMMSNSGSHL
+608 FAAMFSNSGSHL

-625 RLKDIDQRD
+625 RLKEINQRK
-634 RSDIEIAE
+634 RSDTEIAE
-642 QIRTY
+642 QIRSY
-647 LTTLPEVINYTVSAG
+647 LGTLPEVINYTVVAG
-662 GLGMGVMGGA
+662 GTGMGGGN
-672 STVDVEILGYDID
+672 STVDVEIMGYDFD

-690 AQDVKILCQNLEGA
+690 AQEVKALCQNLDGA
-704 RDITISRKDD
+704 RDISISRKDD

-726 LALHGLNS
+726 MALHGLNS

-741 RSRVYGATAG
+741 RNRVYGATAG

-766 EEQYRNSITDLEQLS
+766 EEQYRNSISDLNQLS
-781 ISTATGTM
+781 IPTAMGTL

-796 EIKEFW
+796 EIREFW

-825 SLGEMAASIQTVM
+825 SLGEMAASVQTLV
-838 NGLEIPQDVII
+838 NGMEIPQGVMV

-859 ESFADLGLLFLLVIV
+859 ESFADLGLLFLAVIV

-895 SIPFA
+895 SVPFA
-900 VTGAALAL
+900 ITGAALAL

-920 LGLVLLVGIVVKNG
+920 LGLVLLVGIIVKNG

-940 INLMRDRGLEVNEA
+940 INLMRDRGLELNEA
-954 IAVSGKSRLRPVLM
+954 IAVAGKSRLKPVLM
-968 TAATTILG
+968 TATTTILG

-992 PMGITIIGGMVVS
+992 PMGITIIGGMLVS
-1005 TAITMIL
+1005 TAITMVL

>member
-133 TSMMPILMYTV
+133 TNMMPVLMYTV
-144 TADESYNGL
+144 TANESYNGL

-271 ERSNGAQAA
+271 ERSNGSQAA
-280 RLTITR
+280 RLSITR

-291 SVAVCKKVKKELE
+291 SVEVCKKVKKQLD
-304 QLETNLPT
+304 QLEKNLPT
-312 DIETHLVFD
+312 DVKTHLIFD
-321 TSKFISRSISN
+321 TSKFISSSISN
-332 LSSALFFALLFVVV
+332 LASALFFALLFVVV

-366 ISLVVAAIYLFAT
+366 ISLVVAAIFLFAT

-419 REAAIYATNEVW
+419 REASIYATNEVW

-469 VCTSTA
+469 VCTSTV

-490 SRDKDEKPRLYDRTI
+490 SREDEKPRWYDRTI
-505 GKMLDSMDD
+505 GKMLDRMDE
-514 AYERLLRKAL
+514 AYENLLRKAL
-524 KHKVLILLVSIV
+524 RHKVLILVSSLA
-536 IFILSL
+536 IFVLSL

-550 EFMPSADQSRLS
+550 EFLPSADQSRLS

-574 QTLETT
+574 KTLETT
-580 SAIEQYIMNNCP
+580 SAIEQYIMENCP

-597 SSSTGSIDEAG
+597 SSSTGSLDEAG
-608 FAAMMSNSGSHL
+608 FAAMFSNSGSHL

-625 RLKDIDQRD
+625 RLKEINQRK
-634 RSDIEIAE
+634 RSDTEIAE
-642 QIRTY
+642 QIRSY
-647 LTTLPEVINYTVSAG
+647 LGTLPEVINYTVVAG
-662 GLGMGVMGGA
+662 GTGMGGGN
-672 STVDVEILGYDID
+672 STVDVEIMGYDFD

-690 AQDVKILCQNLEGA
+690 AQEVKALCQNLDGA
-704 RDITISRKDD
+704 RDISISRKDD

-726 LALHGLNS
+726 MALHGLNS

-741 RSRVYGATAG
+741 RNRVYGATAG

-766 EEQYRNSITDLEQLS
+766 EEQYRNSISDLEQLS
-781 ISTATGTM
+781 IPTAMGTL
-789 IKLSEIG
+789 IKLGEIG

-825 SLGEMAASIQTVM
+825 SLGEMAASVQTLV
-838 NGLEIPQDVII
+838 NGMEIPQGVMV

-859 ESFADLGLLFLLVIV
+859 ESFADLGLLFLAVIV

-895 SIPFA
+895 SVPFA
-900 VTGAALAL
+900 ITGAALAL

-920 LGLVLLVGIVVKNG
+920 LGMVLLVGIVVKNG

-940 INLMRDRGLEVNEA
+940 INLMRDRGLELNEA
-954 IAVSGKSRLRPVLM
+954 IAVAGKSRLKPVLM
-968 TAATTILG
+968 TATTTILG

-992 PMGITIIGGMVVS
+992 PMGITIIGGMLVS
-1005 TAITMIL
+1005 TAITMVL

>member
-1 MSIYKSAV
+1 
-9 NKPVT
+9 
-14 TLMVFAA
+14 MVFAA

-133 TSMMPILMYTV
+133 TNMMPVLMYTV
-144 TADESYNGL
+144 TANESYNGL

-271 ERSNGAQAA
+271 ERSNGSQAA
-280 RLTITR
+280 RLSITR

-291 SVAVCKKVKKELE
+291 SVEVCKKVKKQLD
-304 QLETNLPT
+304 QLEKNLPT
-312 DIETHLVFD
+312 DVKTHLIFD
-321 TSKFISRSISN
+321 TSKFISSSISN
-332 LSSALFFALLFVVV
+332 LASALFFALLFVVV

-366 ISLVVAAIYLFAT
+366 ISLVVAAIFLFAT

-419 REAAIYATNEVW
+419 REASIYATNEVW

-469 VCTSTA
+469 VCTSTV

-490 SRDKDEKPRLYDRTI
+490 SREDEKPRWYDRTI
-505 GKMLDSMDD
+505 GKMLDRMDE
-514 AYERLLRKAL
+514 AYENLLRKAL
-524 KHKVLILLVSIV
+524 RHKVLILVSSLA
-536 IFILSL
+536 IFVLSL

-550 EFMPSADQSRLS
+550 EFLPSADQSRLS

-574 QTLETT
+574 KTLETT
-580 SAIEQYIMNNCP
+580 SAIEQYIMENCP

-597 SSSTGSIDEAG
+597 SSSTGSLDEAG
-608 FAAMMSNSGSHL
+608 FAAMFSNSGSHL

-625 RLKDIDQRD
+625 RLKEINQRK
-634 RSDIEIAE
+634 RSDTEIAE
-642 QIRTY
+642 QIRSY
-647 LTTLPEVINYTVSAG
+647 LGTLPEVINYTVVAG
-662 GLGMGVMGGA
+662 GTGMGGGN
-672 STVDVEILGYDID
+672 STVDVEIMGYDFD

-690 AQDVKILCQNLEGA
+690 AQEVKALCQNLDGA
-704 RDITISRKDD
+704 RDISISRKDD

-726 LALHGLNS
+726 MALHGLNS

-741 RSRVYGATAG
+741 RNRVYGATAG

-766 EEQYRNSITDLEQLS
+766 EEEYRNSISDLEQLS
-781 ISTATGTM
+781 IPTAMGTL
-789 IKLSEIG
+789 IKLGEIG

-825 SLGEMAASIQTVM
+825 SLGEMAASVQTLV
-838 NGLEIPQDVII
+838 NGMEIPQGVMV

-859 ESFADLGLLFLLVIV
+859 ESFADLGLLFLAVIV

-895 SIPFA
+895 SVPFA
-900 VTGAALAL
+900 ITGAALAL

-940 INLMRDRGLEVNEA
+940 INLMRDRGLELNEA
-954 IAVSGKSRLRPVLM
+954 IAVAGKSRLKPVLM
-968 TAATTILG
+968 TATTTILG

-992 PMGITIIGGMVVS
+992 PMGITIIGGMLVS
-1005 TAITMIL
+1005 TAITMVL

>member
-1 MSIYKSAV
+1 M
-9 NKPVT
+9 
-14 TLMVFAA
+14 
-21 VMVAGLYALYHLP
+21 
-34 IDQFPEIE
+34 
-42 PPFVTVMTTYSGA
+42 
-55 NASEIETNITEL
+55 
-67 LEDAFNS
+67 
-74 VQGIKEIYSTSSDNI
+74 
-89 SVISMEF
+89 
-96 EWGANL
+96 
-102 DEAVNDVRS
+102 
-111 AIDMYYDFLP
+111 
-121 DGTSRPSIFKLS
+121 
-133 TSMMPILMYTV
+133 
-144 TADESYNGL
+144 
-153 NKILEEQVVNP
+153 
-164 LKRIDGIGS
+164 
-173 INVTGAPKRYVYV
+173 
-186 DVDAKKM
+186 
-193 DAAGLSLEQVTNA
+193 
-206 IAVNN
+206 
-211 MNLPAGNVKMG
+211 
-222 RETYQL
+222 
-228 RVEGEFEFS
+228 
-237 EEIRN
+237 
-242 LVVGV
+242 
-247 FNNAPVF
+247 
-254 IRDIA
+254 
-259 QVNDTVKDLSLE
+259 
-271 ERSNGAQAA
+271 
-280 RLTITR
+280 
-286 QSGAN
+286 
-291 SVAVCKKVKKELE
+291 
-304 QLETNLPT
+304 
-312 DIETHLVFD
+312 
-321 TSKFISRSISN
+321 
-332 LSSALFFALLFVVV
+332 V

-366 ISLVVAAIYLFAT
+366 ISLVVAAIFLFAT

-419 REAAIYATNEVW
+419 REASIYATNEVW

-469 VCTSTA
+469 VCTSTV

-490 SRDKDEKPRLYDRTI
+490 SREDEKPRWYDRTI
-505 GKMLDSMDD
+505 GKMLDRMDE
-514 AYERLLRKAL
+514 AYENLLRKAL
-524 KHKVLILLVSIV
+524 RHKVLILVSSLA
-536 IFILSL
+536 IFVLSL

-550 EFMPSADQSRLS
+550 EFLPSADQSRLS
-562 ASIELQTGTRVE
+562 ASIELQTGIRVE
-574 QTLETT
+574 KTLETT
-580 SAIEQYIMNNCP
+580 SAIEQYIMENCP

-597 SSSTGSIDEAG
+597 SSSTGSLDEAG
-608 FAAMMSNSGSHL
+608 FAAMFSNSGSHL

-625 RLKDIDQRD
+625 RLKEINQRK
-634 RSDIEIAE
+634 RSDTEIAE
-642 QIRTY
+642 QIRSY
-647 LTTLPEVINYTVSAG
+647 LGTLPEVINYTVVAG
-662 GLGMGVMGGA
+662 GTGMGGGN
-672 STVDVEILGYDID
+672 STVDVEIMGYDFD

-690 AQDVKILCQNLEGA
+690 AQEVKALCQNLDGA
-704 RDITISRKDD
+704 RDISISRKDD

-726 LALHGLNS
+726 MALHGLNS

-741 RSRVYGATAG
+741 RNRVYGATAG

-766 EEQYRNSITDLEQLS
+766 EEQYRNSISDLNQLS
-781 ISTATGTM
+781 IPTAMGTL

-796 EIKEFW
+796 EIREFW

-825 SLGEMAASIQTVM
+825 SLGEMAASVQTLV
-838 NGLEIPQDVII
+838 NGMEIPQGVMV

-859 ESFADLGLLFLLVIV
+859 ESFADLGLLFLAVIV

-895 SIPFA
+895 SVPFA
-900 VTGAALAL
+900 ITGATLAL

-940 INLMRDRGLEVNEA
+940 INLMRDRGLELNEA
-954 IAVSGKSRLRPVLM
+954 IAVAGKSRLKPVLM
-968 TAATTILG
+968 TATTTILG

-992 PMGITIIGGMVVS
+992 PMGITIIGGMLVS
-1005 TAITMIL
+1005 TAITMVL

>member
-133 TSMMPILMYTV
+133 TNMMPVLMYTV
-144 TADESYNGL
+144 TANESYNGL

-271 ERSNGAQAA
+271 ERSNGSQAA
-280 RLTITR
+280 RLSITR

-291 SVAVCKKVKKELE
+291 SVEVCKKVKKQLD
-304 QLETNLPT
+304 QLEKNLPT
-312 DIETHLVFD
+312 DVKTHLIFD
-321 TSKFISRSISN
+321 TSKFISSSISN
-332 LSSALFFALLFVVV
+332 LASALFFALLFVVV

-366 ISLVVAAIYLFAT
+366 ISLVVAAIFLFAT

-419 REAAIYATNEVW
+419 REASIYATNEVW

-469 VCTSTA
+469 VCTSTV

-490 SRDKDEKPRLYDRTI
+490 SREDEKPRWYDRTI
-505 GKMLDSMDD
+505 GKMLDRMDE
-514 AYERLLRKAL
+514 AYENLLRKAL
-524 KHKVLILLVSIV
+524 RHKVLILVSSLA
-536 IFILSL
+536 IFVLSL

-550 EFMPSADQSRLS
+550 EFLPSADQSRLS
-562 ASIELQTGTRVE
+562 ASIELQTGIRVE
-574 QTLETT
+574 KTLETT
-580 SAIEQYIMNNCP
+580 SAIEQYIMENCP

-597 SSSTGSIDEAG
+597 SSSTGSLDEAG
-608 FAAMMSNSGSHL
+608 FAAMFSNSGSHL

-625 RLKDIDQRD
+625 RLKEINQRK
-634 RSDIEIAE
+634 RSDTEIAE
-642 QIRTY
+642 QIRSY
-647 LTTLPEVINYTVSAG
+647 LGTLPEVINYTVVAG
-662 GLGMGVMGGA
+662 GTGMGGGN
-672 STVDVEILGYDID
+672 STVDVEIMGYDFD

-690 AQDVKILCQNLEGA
+690 AQEVKALCQNLDGA
-704 RDITISRKDD
+704 RDISISRKDD

-726 LALHGLNS
+726 MALHGLNS

-741 RSRVYGATAG
+741 RNRVYGATAG

-766 EEQYRNSITDLEQLS
+766 EEQYRNSISDLEQLS
-781 ISTATGTM
+781 IPTAMGTL

-796 EIKEFW
+796 EIREFW

-825 SLGEMAASIQTVM
+825 SLGEMAASVQTLV
-838 NGLEIPQDVII
+838 NGMEIPQGVMV

-859 ESFADLGLLFLLVIV
+859 ESFADLGLLFLAVIV

-895 SIPFA
+895 SVPFA
-900 VTGAALAL
+900 ITGATLAL

-920 LGLVLLVGIVVKNG
+920 LGLVLLVGIIVKNG

-940 INLMRDRGLEVNEA
+940 INLMRDRGLELNEA
-954 IAVSGKSRLRPVLM
+954 IAVAGKSRLKPVLM
-968 TAATTILG
+968 TATTTILG

-992 PMGITIIGGMVVS
+992 PMGITIIGGMLVS
-1005 TAITMIL
+1005 TAITMVL

>member
-1 MSIYKSAV
+1 MSIYKSTV

-96 EWGANL
+96 EWGGNL

-133 TSMMPILMYTV
+133 TNMMPVLMYTV

-271 ERSNGAQAA
+271 ERSNGSQAA
-280 RLTITR
+280 RLSITR

-291 SVAVCKKVKKELE
+291 SVEVCKKVKKQLD
-304 QLETNLPT
+304 QLEKNLPT
-312 DIETHLVFD
+312 DVKTHLIFD
-321 TSKFISRSISN
+321 TSKFISSSISN
-332 LSSALFFALLFVVV
+332 LASALFFALLFVVV

-366 ISLVVAAIYLFAT
+366 ISLVVAAIFLFAT

-419 REAAIYATNEVW
+419 REASIYATNEVW

-469 VCTSTA
+469 VCTSTV

-490 SRDKDEKPRLYDRTI
+490 SREDEKPRWYDRTI
-505 GKMLDSMDD
+505 GKMLDRMDE
-514 AYERLLRKAL
+514 AYENLLRKAL
-524 KHKVLILLVSIV
+524 RHKVLILVSSLA
-536 IFILSL
+536 IFVLSL

-550 EFMPSADQSRLS
+550 EFLPSADQSRLS

-574 QTLETT
+574 KTLETT
-580 SAIEQYIMNNCP
+580 SAIEQYIMENCP

-597 SSSTGSIDEAG
+597 SSSTGSLDEAG
-608 FAAMMSNSGSHL
+608 FAAMFSNSGSHL

-625 RLKDIDQRD
+625 RLKEINQRK
-634 RSDIEIAE
+634 RSDTEIAE
-642 QIRTY
+642 QIRSY
-647 LTTLPEVINYTVSAG
+647 LGTLPEVINYTVVAG
-662 GLGMGVMGGA
+662 GTGMGGGN
-672 STVDVEILGYDID
+672 STVDVEIMGYDFD

-690 AQDVKILCQNLEGA
+690 AQEVKALCQNLDGA
-704 RDITISRKDD
+704 RDISISRKDD

-726 LALHGLNS
+726 MALHGLNS

-741 RSRVYGATAG
+741 RNRVYGATAG

-766 EEQYRNSITDLEQLS
+766 EEQYRNSISDLEQLS
-781 ISTATGTM
+781 IPTAMGTL
-789 IKLSEIG
+789 IKLGEIG

-825 SLGEMAASIQTVM
+825 SLGEMAASVQTLV
-838 NGLEIPQDVII
+838 NGMEIPQGVMV

-859 ESFADLGLLFLLVIV
+859 ESFADLGLLFLAVIV

-895 SIPFA
+895 SVPFA
-900 VTGAALAL
+900 ITGAALAL

-940 INLMRDRGLEVNEA
+940 INLMRDRGLELNEA
-954 IAVSGKSRLRPVLM
+954 IAVAGKSRLKPVLM
-968 TAATTILG
+968 TATTTILG

-992 PMGITIIGGMVVS
+992 PMGITIIGGMLVS
-1005 TAITMIL
+1005 TAITMVL

>member
-133 TSMMPILMYTV
+133 TNMMPVLMYTV
-144 TADESYNGL
+144 TANESYNGL

-271 ERSNGAQAA
+271 ERSNGSQAA
-280 RLTITR
+280 RLSITR

-291 SVAVCKKVKKELE
+291 SVEVCKKVKKQLE
-304 QLETNLPT
+304 QLEKNLPT
-312 DIETHLVFD
+312 DVKTHLIFD
-321 TSKFISRSISN
+321 TSKFISSSISN
-332 LSSALFFALLFVVV
+332 LASALFFALLFVVV

-366 ISLVVAAIYLFAT
+366 ISLVVAAIFLFAT

-419 REAAIYATNEVW
+419 REASIYATNEVW

-469 VCTSTA
+469 VCTSTV

-490 SRDKDEKPRLYDRTI
+490 SREDEKPRWYDRTI
-505 GKMLDSMDD
+505 GKMLDRMDE
-514 AYERLLRKAL
+514 AYENLLRKAL
-524 KHKVLILLVSIV
+524 RHKVLILVSSLA
-536 IFILSL
+536 IFVLSL

-550 EFMPSADQSRLS
+550 EFLPSADQSRLS

-574 QTLETT
+574 KTLETT
-580 SAIEQYIMNNCP
+580 SAIEQYIMENCP

-597 SSSTGSIDEAG
+597 SSSTGSLDEAG
-608 FAAMMSNSGSHL
+608 FAAMFSNSGSHL

-625 RLKDIDQRD
+625 RLKEINQRK
-634 RSDIEIAE
+634 RSDTEIAE
-642 QIRTY
+642 QIRSY
-647 LTTLPEVINYTVSAG
+647 LGTLPEVINYTVVAG
-662 GLGMGVMGGA
+662 GTGMGGGN
-672 STVDVEILGYDID
+672 STVDVEIMGYDFD

-690 AQDVKILCQNLEGA
+690 AQEVKALCQNLDGA
-704 RDITISRKDD
+704 RDISISRKDD

-726 LALHGLNS
+726 MALHGLNS

-741 RSRVYGATAG
+741 RNRVYGATAG

-766 EEQYRNSITDLEQLS
+766 EEQYRNSISDLNQLS
-781 ISTATGTM
+781 IPTAMGTL

-796 EIKEFW
+796 EIREFW

-825 SLGEMAASIQTVM
+825 SLGEMAASVQTLV
-838 NGLEIPQDVII
+838 NGMEIPQGVMV

-859 ESFADLGLLFLLVIV
+859 ESFADLGLLFLAVIV

-895 SIPFA
+895 SVPFA
-900 VTGAALAL
+900 ITGATLAL

-940 INLMRDRGLEVNEA
+940 INLMRDRGLELNEA
-954 IAVSGKSRLRPVLM
+954 IAVAGKSRLKPVLM
-968 TAATTILG
+968 TATTTILG

-992 PMGITIIGGMVVS
+992 PMGITIIGGMLVS
-1005 TAITMIL
+1005 TAITMVL